1 MVDKVAGLSLDVDV
15 STVQRAVK
23 SLKEFSKAND
33 QAADSMGSL
42 INESEVAKQKA
53 KEHAEQLKRQ
63 RKEYEAVEKAI
74 DPTVSKMERLKI
86 ASQQL
91 DKLWQ
96 NGVVPD
102 ETFFRLGEMLDLQ
115 NAKLA
120 RSRAML
126 TEEGQ
131 AALQEAKAKE
141 QAAARSKAFMDSLNS
156 QVNAIG
162 KTHAELME
170 LKAAELGLSN
180 EAAPLIAKLKEQ
192 GRAMNA
198 AGISAGQYSQAM
210 RMLPAQIT
218 DVATSLASGMP
229 VWMVAIQQGGQISD
243 SFGGIGNAM
252 QLAKDGVID
261 YISSIT
267 ELKSAFAD
275 VRTLGQDAITRFGR
289 TATIFGGGIFT
300 AVAAIGYAAYSS
312 YSELSEL
319 QSAIVLSGGYAVQS
333 AAEMDTL
340 TDSITK
346 NSKAS
351 GGAVKDIAAYMAKS
365 GKYTSDQ
372 IKIIT
377 ASTADWAT
385 VTGTSADKIIAEFDK
400 IAKDPVSG
408 LAELNKTYN
417 FLEKGQ
423 LTYINNLKK
432 TEGQTA
438 AVTAATKI
446 FADVMDDRIEKLA
459 ESANPL
465 EKMWWNIKKWSSDA
479 WDSVSDRTL
488 GALNLIT
495 DVVAGTVEQVK
506 VLLNYGD
513 QYIGEFVISATKAMQ
528 GIPGMGTLGQSVIDE
543 QKKIVDAAKKQNE
556 ELLKS
561 IAERDARIR
570 KGEMGYVEAMKQ
582 SRTLEKQYSEETK
595 ETIRKEAEE
604 IEKRNRERNKQSKI
618 VRSPTEQFD
627 KELISLKAQLKVLQ
641 EHKEIGQKI
650 SAQRKA
656 LFTTEATIAVLREAS
671 SKRQLSAEEKALLAS
686 QERVVELAKQKAEIG
701 DQIVKQQQLNA
712 LTDKS
717 LKFVNEMTVATEQ
730 LNASRGLSTRE
741 MERQAELAKIT
752 TDYINAGGGEGDE
765 KLQNMIKAQNDYYAA
780 EDAKRADWLAG
791 AESAFADYGDSAMD
805 MYGNVNEIASS
816 ALNGMT
822 DMMVQFLTTGKA
834 NFADFAKNIISMI
847 IKMIAQMVIFNT
859 ISGMMGGKTW
869 SFAGGASSGASAASQ
884 ATPAP
889 AASVFRSVSSGGAAV
904 SLAAAAG
911 SVATSGFN
919 ASNSAPKVVNH
930 SGGGT
935 VIDVSG
941 MEVKVDNG
949 SDPRGISQGVEMMFK
964 KMIRESCSQGG
975 EVYNY
980 IQEKTG
986 G

>member
-42 INESEVAKQKA
+42 INEAEVAKQKA

-96 NGVVPD
+96 QGVVPD
-102 ETFFRLGEMLDLQ
+102 ETFFRLGEMLDMQ

-141 QAAARSKAFMDSLNS
+141 QAAARSKAFMDALNG

-170 LKAAELGLSN
+170 LKAAELGLSK
-180 EAAPLIAKLKEQ
+180 EAAPLIAKLKDQ

-198 AGISAGQYSQAM
+198 AGISAGEYRQAM

-218 DVATSLASGMP
+218 DVVTSLASGMP
-229 VWMVAIQQGGQISD
+229 VWMVAIQQGGQIKD
-243 SFGGIGNAM
+243 SFGGIGNTFKVLLSYINPVTVGVGVLVGSLGL
-252 QLAKDGVID
+252 LAKAGYDS
-261 YISSIT
+261 YKSIT
-267 ELKSAFAD
+267 DMQNALIE
-275 VRTLGQDAITRFGR
+275 T
-289 TATIFGGGIFT
+289 
-300 AVAAIGYAAYSS
+300 
-312 YSELSEL
+312 
-319 QSAIVLSGGYAVQS
+319 GGYAGVT
-333 AAEMDTL
+333 AEDL
-340 TDSITK
+340 DSVSKKIAQTS
-346 NSKAS
+346 NSTIGSIREIVTELAS
-351 GGAVKDIAAYMAKS
+351 S
-365 GKYTSDQ
+365 GKYTREQ
-372 IKIIT
+372 IQNIT
-377 ASTADWAT
+377 KATAEWSAATGKSASQ
-385 VTGTSADKIIAEFDK
+385 IIAEFDK
-400 IAKDPVSG
+400 IASDPVKG
-408 LAELNKTYN
+408 LEKLNEQYN

-423 LTYINNLKK
+423 LTYIDTLSRTKGE
-432 TEGQTA
+432 TE
-438 AVTAATKI
+438 AVSEATKL
-446 FADVMDDRIEKLA
+446 FADVMEKRMKSIA
-459 ESANPL
+459 ENATPL
-465 EKMWWNIKKWSSDA
+465 EKMWNDIKQWASDA
-479 WDSVSDRTL
+479 WGWVGDHTL
-488 GALNLIT
+488 GALNLII
-495 DVVAGTVEQVK
+495 DVVQGTVIQVK
-506 VLLNYGD
+506 MILAKGD
-513 QYIGEFVISATKAMQ
+513 EYISNFIASAIKATQ
-528 GIPGMGTLGQSVIDE
+528 SLPGMSDFGADVLKE
-543 QKKIVDAAKKQNE
+543 QENIVKSSRDNYDQLASELDAIN
-556 ELLKS
+556 
-561 IAERDARIR
+561 ARVE

-582 SRTLEKQYSEETK
+582 RRTLEKQYSEETK
-595 ETIRKEAEE
+595 EAIRKEAEE

-641 EHKEIGQKI
+641 EHKEIGQKL

-671 SKRQLSAEEKALLAS
+671 SKRQLSAEEKALLAN
-686 QERVVELAKQKAEIG
+686 QEKVLELAKQKAEIG

-717 LKFVNEMTVATEQ
+717 LKFVNDLTAATEQ
-730 LNASRGLSTRE
+730 LNASRGMSTRE

-752 TDYINAGGGEGDE
+752 TDYINAGGSEGDE

-791 AESAFADYGDSAMD
+791 AESAFADYGDSAID
-805 MYGNVNEIASS
+805 MYGNVYDIASS
-816 ALNGMT
+816 SLNGMS
-822 DMMVQFLTTGKA
+822 DMMTQFLTTGKA
-834 NFADFAKNIISMI
+834 NFEDFAKNIISMI

-935 VIDVSG
+935 VVDVSG
-941 MEVKVDNG
+941 MEVRVDNG

>member
-53 KEHAEQLKRQ
+53 KEHAEQLRCQ

-96 NGVVPD
+96 QGVVPD

-141 QAAARSKAFMDSLNS
+141 QAAARSKAFMDALNG

-170 LKAAELGLSN
+170 LKAAELGLSK
-180 EAAPLIAKLKEQ
+180 EAAPLIAKLKDQ

-198 AGISAGQYSQAM
+198 AGISAGEYRQAM

-218 DVATSLASGMP
+218 DVVTSLASGMP
-229 VWMVAIQQGGQISD
+229 VWMVAIQQGGQIKD
-243 SFGGIGNAM
+243 SFGGIGNTFKVLLSYINPVTAGVGVLVGSLGL
-252 QLAKDGVID
+252 LAKAGYDS
-261 YISSIT
+261 YKSIT
-267 ELKSAFAD
+267 DIQNALIE
-275 VRTLGQDAITRFGR
+275 T
-289 TATIFGGGIFT
+289 
-300 AVAAIGYAAYSS
+300 
-312 YSELSEL
+312 
-319 QSAIVLSGGYAVQS
+319 GGYAGVT
-333 AAEMDTL
+333 AEDL
-340 TDSITK
+340 DSVSKKIAQTS
-346 NSKAS
+346 NSTIGSIREIVTELAS
-351 GGAVKDIAAYMAKS
+351 S
-365 GKYTSDQ
+365 GKYTREQ
-372 IKIIT
+372 IQNIT
-377 ASTADWAT
+377 KATAEWSAST
-385 VTGTSADKIIAEFDK
+385 GKSASQIISEFDK
-400 IAKDPVSG
+400 IASDPVKG
-408 LAELNKTYN
+408 LKKLNEQYN

-423 LTYINNLKK
+423 LTYIDTLSRTKGE
-432 TEGQTA
+432 TE
-438 AVTAATKI
+438 AVSEATKL
-446 FADVMDDRIEKLA
+446 FADVMEKRMKSIA
-459 ESANPL
+459 DNATPL
-465 EKMWWNIKKWSSDA
+465 EKMWSDIKQWASDA
-479 WDSVSDRTL
+479 WGWVGDHTL
-488 GALNLIT
+488 GALNLII
-495 DVVAGTVEQVK
+495 DVVQGTVIQVK
-506 VLLNYGD
+506 MILAKGD
-513 QYIGEFVISATKAMQ
+513 EYISNFITSAIKATQ
-528 GIPGMGTLGQSVIDE
+528 SLPGMSDFGADVLKE
-543 QKKIVDAAKKQNE
+543 QENIVKSSRDNYDQLASELDAIN
-556 ELLKS
+556 
-561 IAERDARIR
+561 ARVE

-582 SRTLEKQYSEETK
+582 RRTLEKQYSEETK
-595 ETIRKEAEE
+595 EAIRKEAEE

-641 EHKEIGQKI
+641 EHKEIGQKL

-717 LKFVNEMTVATEQ
+717 LKFINEMTAATEQ

-935 VIDVSG
+935 VVDVSG
-941 MEVKVDNG
+941 MEVRVDNG

>member
-96 NGVVPD
+96 QGVVPD

-141 QAAARSKAFMDSLNS
+141 QAAARSKAFMDALNG

-170 LKAAELGLSN
+170 LKAAELGLSK
-180 EAAPLIAKLKEQ
+180 EAAPLIAKLKDQ

-198 AGISAGQYSQAM
+198 AGISAGEYRQAM

-218 DVATSLASGMP
+218 DVVTSLASGMP
-229 VWMVAIQQGGQISD
+229 VWMVAIQQGGQIKD
-243 SFGGIGNAM
+243 SFGGIGNTFKVLLSYINPVTAGVGVLVGSLGL
-252 QLAKDGVID
+252 LAKAGYDS
-261 YISSIT
+261 YKSIT
-267 ELKSAFAD
+267 DIQNALIE
-275 VRTLGQDAITRFGR
+275 T
-289 TATIFGGGIFT
+289 
-300 AVAAIGYAAYSS
+300 
-312 YSELSEL
+312 
-319 QSAIVLSGGYAVQS
+319 GGYAGVT
-333 AAEMDTL
+333 AEDL
-340 TDSITK
+340 DSVSKKIAQTS
-346 NSKAS
+346 NSTIGSIREIVTELAS
-351 GGAVKDIAAYMAKS
+351 S
-365 GKYTSDQ
+365 GKYTREQ
-372 IKIIT
+372 IQNIT
-377 ASTADWAT
+377 KATAEWSAATGKSASQ
-385 VTGTSADKIIAEFDK
+385 IIAEFDK
-400 IAKDPVSG
+400 IASDPVKG
-408 LAELNKTYN
+408 LEKLNEQYN

-423 LTYINNLKK
+423 LTYIDTLSRTKGE
-432 TEGQTA
+432 TE
-438 AVTAATKI
+438 AVSEATKL
-446 FADVMDDRIEKLA
+446 FADVMEKRMKSIA
-459 ESANPL
+459 DNATPL
-465 EKMWWNIKKWSSDA
+465 EKMWSDIKKWASDA
-479 WDSVSDRTL
+479 WGWVGDHTL
-488 GALNLIT
+488 GALNLII
-495 DVVAGTVEQVK
+495 DVVQGTVIQVK
-506 VLLNYGD
+506 MILAKGD
-513 QYIGEFVISATKAMQ
+513 EYISNFIASAIKATQ
-528 GIPGMGTLGQSVIDE
+528 SLPGMSDFGADVLKE
-543 QKKIVDAAKKQNE
+543 QENIVKSSRDNYDQLASELDAIN
-556 ELLKS
+556 
-561 IAERDARIR
+561 ARVE

-582 SRTLEKQYSEETK
+582 RRTLEKQYSEETK
-595 ETIRKEAEE
+595 EAIRKEAEE

-641 EHKEIGQKI
+641 EHKEIGQKL

-671 SKRQLSAEEKALLAS
+671 SKRQLSTEEKALLAN
-686 QERVVELAKQKAEIG
+686 QEKVLELAKQKAEIG
-701 DQIVKQQQLNA
+701 DQIVRQQQLNA

-717 LKFVNEMTVATEQ
+717 LKFVNEMTAATEQ

-752 TDYINAGGGEGDE
+752 TDYINSGGGEGDE

-805 MYGNVNEIASS
+805 MYGNVHEIASS

-935 VIDVSG
+935 VVDVSG

-975 EVYNY
+975 EIYNY

>member
-53 KEHAEQLKRQ
+53 KEHAEQLRRQ

-96 NGVVPD
+96 QGVVPD

-141 QAAARSKAFMDSLNS
+141 QAAAQSKAFMDALNG

-180 EAAPLIAKLKEQ
+180 EAAPLIAKLKDQ

-198 AGISAGQYSQAM
+198 AGISAGQYKQAM

-218 DVATSLASGMP
+218 DVVTSLASGMP
-229 VWMVAIQQGGQISD
+229 VWMVAIQQGGQIKD
-243 SFGGIGNAM
+243 SFGGIGNTFKVLLSYINPVTAGIGVLVGSLGI
-252 QLAKDGVID
+252 LAKSGYDS
-261 YISSIT
+261 YKSIT
-267 ELKSAFAD
+267 DMQNALIE
-275 VRTLGQDAITRFGR
+275 T
-289 TATIFGGGIFT
+289 
-300 AVAAIGYAAYSS
+300 
-312 YSELSEL
+312 
-319 QSAIVLSGGYAVQS
+319 GGYAGVT
-333 AAEMDTL
+333 AEDLDSVAQKVAQTSNSTVGSIREIVTEL
-340 TDSITK
+340 ASTGKYTREQIQSITK
-346 NSKAS
+346 ATAEWSAATGKSAS
-351 GGAVKDIAAYMAKS
+351 
-365 GKYTSDQ
+365 
-372 IKIIT
+372 
-377 ASTADWAT
+377 
-385 VTGTSADKIIAEFDK
+385 KIIAEFDK
-400 IAKDPVSG
+400 IASDPVKG
-408 LAELNKTYN
+408 LEKLNEQYN

-423 LTYINNLKK
+423 LTYIDTLSRTKGE
-432 TEGQTA
+432 TE
-438 AVTAATKI
+438 AVSEATKL
-446 FADVMDDRIEKLA
+446 FADVMEERMKSIADNA
-459 ESANPL
+459 TPL
-465 EKMWWNIKKWSSDA
+465 EKMWNDIKQWASDA
-479 WDSVSDRTL
+479 WGWVGDHTL
-488 GALNLIT
+488 GALNLII
-495 DVVAGTVEQVK
+495 DVVQGTVIQVK
-506 VLLNYGD
+506 MILAKGD
-513 QYIGEFVISATKAMQ
+513 EYISNFIASAIKATQ
-528 GIPGMGTLGQSVIDE
+528 SLPGMSDFGADVLKE
-543 QKKIVDAAKKQNE
+543 QEKIVKSSRDNYDQLASELDAIN
-556 ELLKS
+556 
-561 IAERDARIR
+561 ARVE

-582 SRTLEKQYSEETK
+582 RRTLEKQYSEETK
-595 ETIRKEAEE
+595 EAIRKEAEE

-641 EHKEIGQKI
+641 EHKEIGQKL

-686 QERVVELAKQKAEIG
+686 QEKVVELAKQKAEIG

-717 LKFVNEMTVATEQ
+717 LKFVNEMTAATEQ
-730 LNASRGLSTRE
+730 LNASRGLSTRD

-752 TDYINAGGGEGDE
+752 TDYINSGGSEGDE

-780 EDAKRADWLAG
+780 EDSKRADWLAG
-791 AESAFADYGDSAMD
+791 AESAFADYGDAAMD

-816 ALNGMT
+816 ALNGMS

-834 NFADFAKNIISMI
+834 NFEDFAKNIIGMI

-869 SFAGGASSGASAASQ
+869 SFAGVASSGASAASQ
-884 ATPAP
+884 ATPTP
-889 AASVFRSVSSGGAAV
+889 AASVFRSASSGGAAV

-919 ASNSAPKVVNH
+919 ASNSAPKAINH

-935 VIDVSG
+935 VVDVSG
-941 MEVKVDNG
+941 MEVRVDNG

>member
-63 RKEYEAVEKAI
+63 RKEYESVEKAI

-96 NGVVPD
+96 QGVVPD

-141 QAAARSKAFMDSLNS
+141 QAASRSKAFMDALNG

-170 LKAAELGLSN
+170 LKAAELGLSK
-180 EAAPLIAKLKEQ
+180 EAAPLIAKLKDQ

-198 AGISAGQYSQAM
+198 AGISAGEYRQAM

-218 DVATSLASGMP
+218 DVVTSLASGMP
-229 VWMVAIQQGGQISD
+229 VWMVAIQQGGQIKD
-243 SFGGIGNAM
+243 SFGGIGNTFKVLLSYINPVTAGVGVLVGSLGL
-252 QLAKDGVID
+252 LAKAGYDS
-261 YISSIT
+261 YKSIT
-267 ELKSAFAD
+267 DIQNALIE
-275 VRTLGQDAITRFGR
+275 T
-289 TATIFGGGIFT
+289 
-300 AVAAIGYAAYSS
+300 
-312 YSELSEL
+312 
-319 QSAIVLSGGYAVQS
+319 GGYAGVT
-333 AAEMDTL
+333 AEEL
-340 TDSITK
+340 DSLSKKIEQTS
-346 NSKAS
+346 NSTIGSIREIVTELAS
-351 GGAVKDIAAYMAKS
+351 S
-365 GKYTSDQ
+365 GKYTREQ
-372 IKIIT
+372 IQNIT
-377 ASTADWAT
+377 KATAEWSAST
-385 VTGTSADKIIAEFDK
+385 GKSASQIISEFDK
-400 IAKDPVSG
+400 IASDPVKG
-408 LAELNKTYN
+408 LEKLNEQYN

-423 LTYINNLKK
+423 LTYIDTLSRTKGE
-432 TEGQTA
+432 TE
-438 AVTAATKI
+438 AVSEATKL
-446 FADVMDDRIEKLA
+446 FADVMEKRMKSIA
-459 ESANPL
+459 DNATPL
-465 EKMWWNIKKWSSDA
+465 EKMWSDIKQWASDA
-479 WDSVSDRTL
+479 WGWVGDHTL
-488 GALNLIT
+488 GALNLII
-495 DVVAGTVEQVK
+495 DVVQGTVIQVK
-506 VLLNYGD
+506 MILAKGD
-513 QYIGEFVISATKAMQ
+513 EYISNFIASAIKATQ
-528 GIPGMGTLGQSVIDE
+528 SLPGMSDFGADVLKE
-543 QKKIVDAAKKQNE
+543 QENIVKSSRDNYDQLASELDAIN
-556 ELLKS
+556 
-561 IAERDARIR
+561 ARVE

-582 SRTLEKQYSEETK
+582 RRTLEKQYSEETK
-595 ETIRKEAEE
+595 EAIRKEAEE
-604 IEKRNRERNKQSKI
+604 IEKRNRERNKKSKI

-641 EHKEIGQKI
+641 EHKEIGQKL
-650 SAQRKA
+650 SAQREA

-671 SKRQLSAEEKALLAS
+671 SKRQLSAEEKALLAN
-686 QERVVELAKQKAEIG
+686 QEKVLELAKQKAEIG

-717 LKFVNEMTVATEQ
+717 LKFVNDLTAATEQ
-730 LNASRGLSTRE
+730 LNASRGMSTRE

-765 KLQNMIKAQNDYYAA
+765 KLQNMIKAQNDYYAT

-805 MYGNVNEIASS
+805 MYGNVYDIASS
-816 ALNGMT
+816 SLNGMS
-822 DMMVQFLTTGKA
+822 DMMTQFLTTGKA
-834 NFADFAKNIISMI
+834 NFEDFAKNIIGMI

-884 ATPAP
+884 ATPTP
-889 AASVFRSVSSGGAAV
+889 AASVFSSVSSGGAAV

-935 VIDVSG
+935 VVDVSG
-941 MEVKVDNG
+941 MEVRVDNG

>member
-96 NGVVPD
+96 QGVVPD

-141 QAAARSKAFMDSLNS
+141 QAAARSKAFMDALNG

-170 LKAAELGLSN
+170 LKAAELGLSK
-180 EAAPLIAKLKEQ
+180 EAASLIAKLKDQ

-198 AGISAGQYSQAM
+198 AGISAGEYRQAM

-218 DVATSLASGMP
+218 DVVTSLASGMP
-229 VWMVAIQQGGQISD
+229 VWMVAIQQGGQIKD
-243 SFGGIGNAM
+243 SFGGIGNTFKVLLSYINPVTVGVGVLVGSLGL
-252 QLAKDGVID
+252 LAKAGYDS
-261 YISSIT
+261 YKSIT
-267 ELKSAFAD
+267 DMQNALIE
-275 VRTLGQDAITRFGR
+275 T
-289 TATIFGGGIFT
+289 
-300 AVAAIGYAAYSS
+300 
-312 YSELSEL
+312 
-319 QSAIVLSGGYAVQS
+319 GGYAGVT
-333 AAEMDTL
+333 AEDL
-340 TDSITK
+340 DSVSKKIAQTS
-346 NSKAS
+346 NSTIRSIREIVTELAS
-351 GGAVKDIAAYMAKS
+351 S
-365 GKYTSDQ
+365 GKYTREQ
-372 IKIIT
+372 IQNIT
-377 ASTADWAT
+377 KATAEWSAST
-385 VTGTSADKIIAEFDK
+385 GKSASQIISEFDK
-400 IAKDPVSG
+400 IASDPVKG
-408 LAELNKTYN
+408 LKKLNEQYN

-423 LTYINNLKK
+423 LTYIDTLSRTKGE
-432 TEGQTA
+432 TE
-438 AVTAATKI
+438 AVSEATKL
-446 FADVMDDRIEKLA
+446 FADVMEKRMKSIA
-459 ESANPL
+459 DNATPL
-465 EKMWWNIKKWSSDA
+465 EKMWNDIKQWASDA
-479 WDSVSDRTL
+479 WGWVGDHTL
-488 GALNLIT
+488 GALNLII
-495 DVVAGTVEQVK
+495 DVIQGTVIQVK
-506 VLLNYGD
+506 MILAKGD
-513 QYIGEFVISATKAMQ
+513 EYISNFIASAIKATQ
-528 GIPGMGTLGQSVIDE
+528 SLPGMSDFGADVLKE
-543 QKKIVDAAKKQNE
+543 QENIVKSSRDNYDQLASELDAIN
-556 ELLKS
+556 
-561 IAERDARIR
+561 ARVE
-570 KGEMGYVEAMKQ
+570 KGEMGYIEAMRQ
-582 SRTLEKQYSEETK
+582 RRTLEKQYSEETK
-595 ETIRKEAEE
+595 EAIRKEAEE

-627 KELISLKAQLKVLQ
+627 KELISLKAKLKVLQ
-641 EHKEIGQKI
+641 EHKEIGQKL

-686 QERVVELAKQKAEIG
+686 QERVIELAKQKAEIG
-701 DQIVKQQQLNA
+701 DQIVKQQQLND

-717 LKFVNEMTVATEQ
+717 LKFVNEMTAATEQ
-730 LNASRGLSTRE
+730 LNASRGLSARE

-752 TDYINAGGGEGDE
+752 TDYINSGGSEGDE

-780 EDAKRADWLAG
+780 EYAKRADWLAG
-791 AESAFADYGDSAMD
+791 AESAFADYGDAAMD

-816 ALNGMT
+816 ALNGMS

-834 NFADFAKNIISMI
+834 NFEDFAKNIIGMI

-869 SFAGGASSGASAASQ
+869 SFAGVASSGASAASQ
-884 ATPAP
+884 ATPTP
-889 AASVFRSVSSGGAAV
+889 AASVFRSASSGGAAV

-935 VIDVSG
+935 VVDVSG
-941 MEVKVDNG
+941 MEVRVDNG

>member
-33 QAADSMGSL
+33 HAADSMGSL
-42 INESEVAKQKA
+42 INEAEVAKQKA

-96 NGVVPD
+96 QGVVPD

-141 QAAARSKAFMDSLNS
+141 QAAARSKAFMDALNG

-170 LKAAELGLSN
+170 LKAAELGLSK
-180 EAAPLIAKLKEQ
+180 EAAPLIAKLKDQ

-198 AGISAGQYSQAM
+198 AGISAGEYRQAM

-218 DVATSLASGMP
+218 DVVTSLASGMP
-229 VWMVAIQQGGQISD
+229 VWMVAIQQGGQIKD
-243 SFGGIGNAM
+243 SFGGIGNTFKVLLSYINPVTAGVGVLVGSLGL
-252 QLAKDGVID
+252 LAKAGYDS
-261 YISSIT
+261 YKSIT
-267 ELKSAFAD
+267 DIQNALIE
-275 VRTLGQDAITRFGR
+275 T
-289 TATIFGGGIFT
+289 
-300 AVAAIGYAAYSS
+300 
-312 YSELSEL
+312 
-319 QSAIVLSGGYAVQS
+319 GGYAGVT
-333 AAEMDTL
+333 AEDL
-340 TDSITK
+340 DSVSKKIAQTS
-346 NSKAS
+346 NSTIGSIREIVTELAS
-351 GGAVKDIAAYMAKS
+351 S
-365 GKYTSDQ
+365 GKYTREQ
-372 IKIIT
+372 IQNIT
-377 ASTADWAT
+377 KATAEWSAST
-385 VTGTSADKIIAEFDK
+385 GKSASQIISEFDK
-400 IAKDPVSG
+400 IASDPVKG
-408 LAELNKTYN
+408 LKKLNEQYN

-423 LTYINNLKK
+423 LTYIDTLSRTKGE
-432 TEGQTA
+432 TE
-438 AVTAATKI
+438 AVSEATKL
-446 FADVMDDRIEKLA
+446 FADVMEKRMKSIA
-459 ESANPL
+459 DNATPL
-465 EKMWWNIKKWSSDA
+465 EKMWGDIKQWASDA
-479 WDSVSDRTL
+479 WGWVGDHTL
-488 GALNLIT
+488 GALNLII
-495 DVVAGTVEQVK
+495 DVVQGTVIQVK
-506 VLLNYGD
+506 MILAKGD
-513 QYIGEFVISATKAMQ
+513 EYISNFIASAIKATQ
-528 GIPGMGTLGQSVIDE
+528 SLPGMSDFGADVLKE
-543 QKKIVDAAKKQNE
+543 QENIVKSSRDNYDQLASELDAIN
-556 ELLKS
+556 
-561 IAERDARIR
+561 ARVE

-582 SRTLEKQYSEETK
+582 RRTLEKQYSEETK
-595 ETIRKEAEE
+595 EAIRKEAEE

-641 EHKEIGQKI
+641 EHKEIGQKL

-717 LKFVNEMTVATEQ
+717 LKFVNEMTAATEQ

-889 AASVFRSVSSGGAAV
+889 AASVFRSASSGWAAV

>member
-96 NGVVPD
+96 QGVVPD

-141 QAAARSKAFMDSLNS
+141 QAAARSKAFMDALNG

-170 LKAAELGLSN
+170 LKAAELGLSK
-180 EAAPLIAKLKEQ
+180 EAASLIAKLKDQ
-192 GRAMNA
+192 GRSMNA
-198 AGISAGQYSQAM
+198 AGISAGEYRQAM

-218 DVATSLASGMP
+218 DVVTSLASGMP
-229 VWMVAIQQGGQISD
+229 VWMVAIQQGGQIKD
-243 SFGGIGNAM
+243 SFGGIGNTFKVLLSYINPVTVGVGVLVGSLGL
-252 QLAKDGVID
+252 LAKAGYDS
-261 YISSIT
+261 YKSIT
-267 ELKSAFAD
+267 DMQNALIE
-275 VRTLGQDAITRFGR
+275 T
-289 TATIFGGGIFT
+289 
-300 AVAAIGYAAYSS
+300 
-312 YSELSEL
+312 
-319 QSAIVLSGGYAVQS
+319 GGYAGVT
-333 AAEMDTL
+333 AEDL
-340 TDSITK
+340 DSVSKKIAQTS
-346 NSKAS
+346 NSTIRSIREIVTELAS
-351 GGAVKDIAAYMAKS
+351 S
-365 GKYTSDQ
+365 GKYTREQ
-372 IKIIT
+372 IQNIT
-377 ASTADWAT
+377 KATAEWSAST
-385 VTGTSADKIIAEFDK
+385 GKSASQIISEFDK
-400 IAKDPVSG
+400 IASDPVKG
-408 LAELNKTYN
+408 LKKLNEQYN

-423 LTYINNLKK
+423 LTYIDTLSLTKGE
-432 TEGQTA
+432 TE
-438 AVTAATKI
+438 AVSEATKL
-446 FADVMDDRIEKLA
+446 FADVMEKRMKSIA
-459 ESANPL
+459 DNATPL
-465 EKMWWNIKKWSSDA
+465 EKMWNDIKQWASDA
-479 WDSVSDRTL
+479 WGWVGDHTL
-488 GALNLIT
+488 GALNLII
-495 DVVAGTVEQVK
+495 DVIQGTVIQVK
-506 VLLNYGD
+506 MILAKGD
-513 QYIGEFVISATKAMQ
+513 EYISNFIASAIKATQ
-528 GIPGMGTLGQSVIDE
+528 SLPGMSDFGADVLKE
-543 QKKIVDAAKKQNE
+543 QENIVKSSRDNYDQLASELDAIN
-556 ELLKS
+556 
-561 IAERDARIR
+561 ARVG
-570 KGEMGYVEAMKQ
+570 KGEMGYIEAMRQ
-582 SRTLEKQYSEETK
+582 RRTLEKQYSEETK
-595 ETIRKEAEE
+595 EAIRKEAEE

-641 EHKEIGQKI
+641 EHKEIGQKL

-686 QERVVELAKQKAEIG
+686 QERVIELAKQKAEIG
-701 DQIVKQQQLNA
+701 DQIVKQQQLND

-717 LKFVNEMTVATEQ
+717 LKFVNEMTAATEQ
-730 LNASRGLSTRE
+730 LNASRGLSARE

-752 TDYINAGGGEGDE
+752 TDYINSGGSEGDE

-780 EDAKRADWLAG
+780 EDAKRADWLAS
-791 AESAFADYGDSAMD
+791 AESAFADYGDAAMD

-816 ALNGMT
+816 ALNGMS

-834 NFADFAKNIISMI
+834 NFEDFAKNIIGMI

-869 SFAGGASSGASAASQ
+869 SFAGVASSGASAASQ
-884 ATPAP
+884 ATPTP
-889 AASVFRSVSSGGAAV
+889 AASVFRSASSGGAAV

-935 VIDVSG
+935 VVDVSG
-941 MEVKVDNG
+941 MEVRVDNG

>member
-96 NGVVPD
+96 QGVVPD

-141 QAAARSKAFMDSLNS
+141 QAAARSKAFMDALNG

-170 LKAAELGLSN
+170 LKAAELGLSK
-180 EAAPLIAKLKEQ
+180 EAAPLIAKLKDQ

-198 AGISAGQYSQAM
+198 AGISAGEYRQAM

-218 DVATSLASGMP
+218 DVVTSLASGMP
-229 VWMVAIQQGGQISD
+229 VWMVAIQQGGQIKD
-243 SFGGIGNAM
+243 SFGGIGNTFKVLLSYINPVTAGVGVLVGSLGL
-252 QLAKDGVID
+252 LAKAGYDS
-261 YISSIT
+261 YKSIT
-267 ELKSAFAD
+267 DIQNALIE
-275 VRTLGQDAITRFGR
+275 T
-289 TATIFGGGIFT
+289 
-300 AVAAIGYAAYSS
+300 
-312 YSELSEL
+312 
-319 QSAIVLSGGYAVQS
+319 GGYAGVT
-333 AAEMDTL
+333 AEEL
-340 TDSITK
+340 DSVSKKIAQTS
-346 NSKAS
+346 NSTIGSIREIVTELAS
-351 GGAVKDIAAYMAKS
+351 S
-365 GKYTSDQ
+365 GKYTREQ
-372 IKIIT
+372 IQNIT
-377 ASTADWAT
+377 KATAEWSAST
-385 VTGTSADKIIAEFDK
+385 GKSASQIISEFDK
-400 IAKDPVSG
+400 IASDPVKG
-408 LAELNKTYN
+408 LKKLNEQYN

-423 LTYINNLKK
+423 LTYIDTLSRTKGE
-432 TEGQTA
+432 TE
-438 AVTAATKI
+438 AVSEATKL
-446 FADVMDDRIEKLA
+446 FADVMEKRMKSIA
-459 ESANPL
+459 DNATPL
-465 EKMWWNIKKWSSDA
+465 EKMWSDIKQWASDA
-479 WDSVSDRTL
+479 WGWVGDHTL
-488 GALNLIT
+488 GALNLII
-495 DVVAGTVEQVK
+495 DVVQGTVIQVK
-506 VLLNYGD
+506 MILAKGD
-513 QYIGEFVISATKAMQ
+513 EYISNFIASAIKATQ
-528 GIPGMGTLGQSVIDE
+528 SLPGMSDFGADVLKE
-543 QKKIVDAAKKQNE
+543 QENIVKSSRDNYDQLASELDAIN
-556 ELLKS
+556 
-561 IAERDARIR
+561 ARVE
-570 KGEMGYVEAMKQ
+570 KGEMGYIEAMRQ
-582 SRTLEKQYSEETK
+582 RRTLEKQYSEETK
-595 ETIRKEAEE
+595 EAIRKEAEE

-641 EHKEIGQKI
+641 EHKEIGQKL

-686 QERVVELAKQKAEIG
+686 QERVIELAKQKAEIG
-701 DQIVKQQQLNA
+701 DQIVKQQQLND

-717 LKFVNEMTVATEQ
+717 LKFVNEMTAATEQ

-752 TDYINAGGGEGDE
+752 TDYINSGGSEGDE

-791 AESAFADYGDSAMD
+791 AESAFADYGDAAMD

-816 ALNGMT
+816 ALNGMS

-834 NFADFAKNIISMI
+834 NFEDFAKNIIGMI

-884 ATPAP
+884 ATPTP
-889 AASVFRSVSSGGAAV
+889 AASVFRSASSGVAAV

-935 VIDVSG
+935 VVDVSG
-941 MEVKVDNG
+941 MEVRVDNG

>member
-53 KEHAEQLKRQ
+53 KEHAEQLRRQ

-96 NGVVPD
+96 QGVVPD

-141 QAAARSKAFMDSLNS
+141 QAAARSKAFMDALNG

-170 LKAAELGLSN
+170 LKAAELGLSK
-180 EAAPLIAKLKEQ
+180 EAAPLIAKLKDQ

-198 AGISAGQYSQAM
+198 AGISAGEYRQAM

-218 DVATSLASGMP
+218 DVVTSLASGMP
-229 VWMVAIQQGGQISD
+229 VWMVAIQQGGQIKD
-243 SFGGIGNAM
+243 SFGGIGNTFKVLLSYINPVTAGIGVLVGSLGL
-252 QLAKDGVID
+252 LAKAGYDS
-261 YISSIT
+261 YKSIT
-267 ELKSAFAD
+267 DIQNALIE
-275 VRTLGQDAITRFGR
+275 T
-289 TATIFGGGIFT
+289 
-300 AVAAIGYAAYSS
+300 
-312 YSELSEL
+312 
-319 QSAIVLSGGYAVQS
+319 GGYAGVT
-333 AAEMDTL
+333 AEDL
-340 TDSITK
+340 DSVSKKIAQTS
-346 NSKAS
+346 NSTIGSIREIVTELAS
-351 GGAVKDIAAYMAKS
+351 S
-365 GKYTSDQ
+365 GKYTREQ
-372 IKIIT
+372 IQNIT
-377 ASTADWAT
+377 KATAEWSAST
-385 VTGTSADKIIAEFDK
+385 GKSASQIISEFDK
-400 IAKDPVSG
+400 IASDPVKG
-408 LAELNKTYN
+408 LKKLNEQYN

-423 LTYINNLKK
+423 LTYIDTLSRTKGE
-432 TEGQTA
+432 TE
-438 AVTAATKI
+438 AVSEATKL
-446 FADVMDDRIEKLA
+446 FADVMEKRMKSIA
-459 ESANPL
+459 DNATPL
-465 EKMWWNIKKWSSDA
+465 EKMWNDIKQWASDA
-479 WDSVSDRTL
+479 WGWVGDHTL
-488 GALNLIT
+488 GALNLII
-495 DVVAGTVEQVK
+495 DVVQGTVIQVK
-506 VLLNYGD
+506 MILAKGD
-513 QYIGEFVISATKAMQ
+513 EYISNFIASAIKATQ
-528 GIPGMGTLGQSVIDE
+528 SLPGMSDFGADVLKE
-543 QKKIVDAAKKQNE
+543 QENIVKSSRDNYDQLSSELDAIN
-556 ELLKS
+556 
-561 IAERDARIR
+561 ARVE
-570 KGEMGYVEAMKQ
+570 KGEMGYIEAMRQ
-582 SRTLEKQYSEETK
+582 RRTLEKQYSEETK
-595 ETIRKEAEE
+595 EAIRKEAEE

-641 EHKEIGQKI
+641 EHKEIGQKL

-686 QERVVELAKQKAEIG
+686 QERVIELAKQKAEIG
-701 DQIVKQQQLNA
+701 DQIVKQQQLND

-717 LKFVNEMTVATEQ
+717 LKFVNEMTAATEQ

-752 TDYINAGGGEGDE
+752 TDYINSGGSEGDE

-791 AESAFADYGDSAMD
+791 AESAFADYGDAAMD
-805 MYGNVNEIASS
+805 MYGNVNDIASS
-816 ALNGMT
+816 ALNGMS

-834 NFADFAKNIISMI
+834 NFEDFAKNIIGMI

-884 ATPAP
+884 ATPTP
-889 AASVFRSVSSGGAAV
+889 AASVFRSASSGGAAV

-919 ASNSAPKVVNH
+919 ASNSAPKAINH

-935 VIDVSG
+935 VVDVSG
-941 MEVKVDNG
+941 MEVRVDNG

>member
-53 KEHAEQLKRQ
+53 KEHAEQLRRQ

-96 NGVVPD
+96 QGVVPD

-141 QAAARSKAFMDSLNS
+141 QAAARSKAFMDALNG

-170 LKAAELGLSN
+170 LKAAELGLSK
-180 EAAPLIAKLKEQ
+180 EAAPLIAKLKDQ

-198 AGISAGQYSQAM
+198 AGISAGEYRQAM

-218 DVATSLASGMP
+218 DVVTSLASGMP
-229 VWMVAIQQGGQISD
+229 VWMVAIQQGGQIKD
-243 SFGGIGNAM
+243 SFGGIGNTFKVLLSYINPVTAGVGVLVGSLGL
-252 QLAKDGVID
+252 LAKAGYDS
-261 YISSIT
+261 YKSIT
-267 ELKSAFAD
+267 DIQNALIE
-275 VRTLGQDAITRFGR
+275 T
-289 TATIFGGGIFT
+289 
-300 AVAAIGYAAYSS
+300 
-312 YSELSEL
+312 
-319 QSAIVLSGGYAVQS
+319 GGYAGVT
-333 AAEMDTL
+333 AEDL
-340 TDSITK
+340 DSVSKKIAQTS
-346 NSKAS
+346 NSTIGSIREIVTELAS
-351 GGAVKDIAAYMAKS
+351 S
-365 GKYTSDQ
+365 GKYTREQ
-372 IKIIT
+372 IQNIT
-377 ASTADWAT
+377 KATAEWSAATGKSASQ
-385 VTGTSADKIIAEFDK
+385 IIAEFDK
-400 IAKDPVSG
+400 IASDPVKG
-408 LAELNKTYN
+408 LEKLNEQYN

-423 LTYINNLKK
+423 LTYIDTLSRTKGE
-432 TEGQTA
+432 TE
-438 AVTAATKI
+438 AVSEATKL
-446 FADVMDDRIEKLA
+446 FADVMEKRMKSIA
-459 ESANPL
+459 DNATPL
-465 EKMWWNIKKWSSDA
+465 EKMWSDIKQWASDA
-479 WDSVSDRTL
+479 WGWVGDHTL
-488 GALNLIT
+488 GALNLII
-495 DVVAGTVEQVK
+495 DVVQGTVIQVK
-506 VLLNYGD
+506 MILAKGD
-513 QYIGEFVISATKAMQ
+513 EYISNFIASAIKATQ
-528 GIPGMGTLGQSVIDE
+528 SLPGMSDFGADVLKE
-543 QKKIVDAAKKQNE
+543 QENIVKSSRDNYDQLASELDAINSRVE
-556 ELLKS
+556 
-561 IAERDARIR
+561 

-582 SRTLEKQYSEETK
+582 RRTLEKQYSEETK
-595 ETIRKEAEE
+595 EAIRKEAEE
-604 IEKRNRERNKQSKI
+604 IEKRNRERNKQLKI

-641 EHKEIGQKI
+641 EHKEIGQKL

-717 LKFVNEMTVATEQ
+717 LKFVNEMTAATEQ

-919 ASNSAPKVVNH
+919 ASNAAPKVVNH

>member
-96 NGVVPD
+96 QGVVPD

-141 QAAARSKAFMDSLNS
+141 QAAARSKAFMDALNG

-170 LKAAELGLSN
+170 LKAAELGLSK
-180 EAAPLIAKLKEQ
+180 EAAPLIAKLKDQ

-198 AGISAGQYSQAM
+198 AGISAGEYRQAM

-218 DVATSLASGMP
+218 DVVTSLASGMP
-229 VWMVAIQQGGQISD
+229 VWMVAIQQGGQIKD
-243 SFGGIGNAM
+243 SFGGIGNTFKVLLSYINPVTAGVGVLVGSLGL
-252 QLAKDGVID
+252 LAKAGYDS
-261 YISSIT
+261 YKSIT
-267 ELKSAFAD
+267 DIQNALIE
-275 VRTLGQDAITRFGR
+275 T
-289 TATIFGGGIFT
+289 
-300 AVAAIGYAAYSS
+300 
-312 YSELSEL
+312 
-319 QSAIVLSGGYAVQS
+319 GGYAGVT
-333 AAEMDTL
+333 AEDL
-340 TDSITK
+340 DSVSKKIAQTS
-346 NSKAS
+346 NSTIGSIREIVTELAS
-351 GGAVKDIAAYMAKS
+351 S
-365 GKYTSDQ
+365 GKYTREQ
-372 IKIIT
+372 IQNIT
-377 ASTADWAT
+377 KATAEWSAATGKSASQ
-385 VTGTSADKIIAEFDK
+385 IIAEFDK
-400 IAKDPVSG
+400 IASDPVKG
-408 LAELNKTYN
+408 LEKLNEQYN

-423 LTYINNLKK
+423 LTYIDTLSRTKGE
-432 TEGQTA
+432 TE
-438 AVTAATKI
+438 AVSEATKL
-446 FADVMDDRIEKLA
+446 FADVMEKRMKSIA
-459 ESANPL
+459 DNATPL
-465 EKMWWNIKKWSSDA
+465 EKMWSDIKQWASDA
-479 WDSVSDRTL
+479 WGWVGDHTL
-488 GALNLIT
+488 GALNLII
-495 DVVAGTVEQVK
+495 DVVQGTVIQVK
-506 VLLNYGD
+506 MILAKGD
-513 QYIGEFVISATKAMQ
+513 EYISNFIASAIKATQ
-528 GIPGMGTLGQSVIDE
+528 SLPGMSDFGADVLKE
-543 QKKIVDAAKKQNE
+543 QENIVKSSRDNYDQLASELDAIN
-556 ELLKS
+556 
-561 IAERDARIR
+561 ARVE
-570 KGEMGYVEAMKQ
+570 KGEMGYIEAMKQ
-582 SRTLEKQYSEETK
+582 RRTLERQYSEETK
-595 ETIRKEAEE
+595 EAIRKEAEE

-641 EHKEIGQKI
+641 EHKEIGQKL

-686 QERVVELAKQKAEIG
+686 QEKVVELAKQKAEIG

-717 LKFVNEMTVATEQ
+717 LKFVNEMTAATEQ

-791 AESAFADYGDSAMD
+791 AESAFADYVDSAMD

-935 VIDVSG
+935 VVDVSG
-941 MEVKVDNG
+941 MEVRVDNG

-980 IQEKTG
+980 IQEKIG

>member
-96 NGVVPD
+96 QGVVPD

-141 QAAARSKAFMDSLNS
+141 QAAARSKAFMDALNG

-170 LKAAELGLSN
+170 LKAAELGLSK
-180 EAAPLIAKLKEQ
+180 EAASLIAKLKDQ

-198 AGISAGQYSQAM
+198 AGISAGEYRQAM

-218 DVATSLASGMP
+218 DVVTSLASGMP
-229 VWMVAIQQGGQISD
+229 VWMVAIQQGGQIKD
-243 SFGGIGNAM
+243 SFGGIGNTFKVLLSYINPVTVGVGVLVGSLGL
-252 QLAKDGVID
+252 LAKAGYDS
-261 YISSIT
+261 YKSIT
-267 ELKSAFAD
+267 DMQNALIE
-275 VRTLGQDAITRFGR
+275 T
-289 TATIFGGGIFT
+289 
-300 AVAAIGYAAYSS
+300 
-312 YSELSEL
+312 
-319 QSAIVLSGGYAVQS
+319 GGYAGVT
-333 AAEMDTL
+333 AEDL
-340 TDSITK
+340 DSVSKKIAQTS
-346 NSKAS
+346 NSTIRSIREIVTELAS
-351 GGAVKDIAAYMAKS
+351 S
-365 GKYTSDQ
+365 GKYTREQ
-372 IKIIT
+372 IQNIT
-377 ASTADWAT
+377 KATAEWSAST
-385 VTGTSADKIIAEFDK
+385 GKSASQIISEFDK
-400 IAKDPVSG
+400 IASDPVKG
-408 LAELNKTYN
+408 LKKLNEQYN

-423 LTYINNLKK
+423 LTYIDTLSRTKGE
-432 TEGQTA
+432 TE
-438 AVTAATKI
+438 AVSEATKL
-446 FADVMDDRIEKLA
+446 FSDVMEKRMKSIA
-459 ESANPL
+459 DNATPL
-465 EKMWWNIKKWSSDA
+465 EKMWNDIKLWASDA
-479 WDSVSDRTL
+479 WGWVGDHTL
-488 GALNLIT
+488 GALNLII
-495 DVVAGTVEQVK
+495 DVIQGTVIQVK
-506 VLLNYGD
+506 MILAKGD
-513 QYIGEFVISATKAMQ
+513 EYISNFIASAIKATQ
-528 GIPGMGTLGQSVIDE
+528 SLPGMRDFGADVLKE
-543 QKKIVDAAKKQNE
+543 QENIVKSSRDNYDQLASELDAIN
-556 ELLKS
+556 
-561 IAERDARIR
+561 ARVE
-570 KGEMGYVEAMKQ
+570 KGEMGYIEAMRQ
-582 SRTLEKQYSEETK
+582 RRTLEKQYSEETK
-595 ETIRKEAEE
+595 EAIRKEAEE

-641 EHKEIGQKI
+641 EHKEIGQKL

-686 QERVVELAKQKAEIG
+686 QERVIELAKQKAEIG
-701 DQIVKQQQLNA
+701 DQIVKQQQLND

-717 LKFVNEMTVATEQ
+717 LKFVNEMTAATEQ
-730 LNASRGLSTRE
+730 LNASRGLSARE

-752 TDYINAGGGEGDE
+752 TDYINSGGSEGDE

-791 AESAFADYGDSAMD
+791 AESAFADYGDAAMD

-816 ALNGMT
+816 ALNGMS

-834 NFADFAKNIISMI
+834 NFEDFAKNIIGMI

-869 SFAGGASSGASAASQ
+869 SFAGVASSGASAASQ
-884 ATPAP
+884 ATPTP
-889 AASVFRSVSSGGAAV
+889 AASVFRSASSGGAAV

-935 VIDVSG
+935 VVDVSG
-941 MEVKVDNG
+941 MEVRVDNG

>member
-53 KEHAEQLKRQ
+53 KEHTEQLKRQ

-74 DPTVSKMERLKI
+74 DPTVAKMERLKV

-96 NGVVPD
+96 QGVVPD

-141 QAAARSKAFMDSLNS
+141 QAAARSKAFMDALNG

-170 LKAAELGLSN
+170 LKAAELGLSK
-180 EAAPLIAKLKEQ
+180 EAAPLIAKLKDQ
-192 GRAMNA
+192 GRAMNV
-198 AGISAGQYSQAM
+198 AGISAGEYRQAI

-218 DVATSLASGMP
+218 DVVTSLASGMP
-229 VWMVAIQQGGQISD
+229 VWMVAIQQGGQIKD
-243 SFGGIGNAM
+243 SFGGIGNTFKVLLSYINPVTAGVGVLVGSLGL
-252 QLAKDGVID
+252 LAKAGYDS
-261 YISSIT
+261 YKSIT
-267 ELKSAFAD
+267 DIQNALIE
-275 VRTLGQDAITRFGR
+275 T
-289 TATIFGGGIFT
+289 
-300 AVAAIGYAAYSS
+300 
-312 YSELSEL
+312 
-319 QSAIVLSGGYAVQS
+319 GGYAGVT
-333 AAEMDTL
+333 AEDL
-340 TDSITK
+340 DSVSKKIAQTS
-346 NSKAS
+346 NSTIGSIREIVTELAS
-351 GGAVKDIAAYMAKS
+351 S
-365 GKYTSDQ
+365 GKYTREQ
-372 IKIIT
+372 IQNIT
-377 ASTADWAT
+377 KATAEWSAST
-385 VTGTSADKIIAEFDK
+385 GKSAGQIISEFDK
-400 IAKDPVSG
+400 IASDPVKG
-408 LAELNKTYN
+408 LKKLNEQYN

-423 LTYINNLKK
+423 LTYIDTLSRTKGE
-432 TEGQTA
+432 TE
-438 AVTAATKI
+438 AVSEATKL
-446 FADVMDDRIEKLA
+446 FADVMEKRMKSIA
-459 ESANPL
+459 DNATPL
-465 EKMWWNIKKWSSDA
+465 EKMWNDIKQWASDA
-479 WDSVSDRTL
+479 WGWVGDHTL
-488 GALNLIT
+488 GALNLII
-495 DVVAGTVEQVK
+495 DVVQGTVIQVK
-506 VLLNYGD
+506 MILAKGD
-513 QYIGEFVISATKAMQ
+513 EYISNFIASAIKATQ
-528 GIPGMGTLGQSVIDE
+528 SLPGMSDFGADVLKE
-543 QKKIVDAAKKQNE
+543 QENIVKSSRDNYDQLASELDAIN
-556 ELLKS
+556 
-561 IAERDARIR
+561 ARVE
-570 KGEMGYVEAMKQ
+570 KGEMGYIEAMKHR
-582 SRTLEKQYSEETK
+582 RTLEKQYSEETK
-595 ETIRKEAEE
+595 EAIRKEAEE

-641 EHKEIGQKI
+641 EHKEIGQKL

-686 QERVVELAKQKAEIG
+686 QERVIELAKQKAEIG
-701 DQIVKQQQLNA
+701 DQIVKQQQLND

-717 LKFVNEMTVATEQ
+717 LKFVNEMTAATEQ

-752 TDYINAGGGEGDE
+752 TDYINSGGSEGDE

-791 AESAFADYGDSAMD
+791 AESAFADYGDAAMD

-816 ALNGMT
+816 ALNGMS

-834 NFADFAKNIISMI
+834 NFEDFAKNIIGMI

-884 ATPAP
+884 ATTAP
-889 AASVFRSVSSGGAAV
+889 AASVFRSASSGGAAV

>member
-96 NGVVPD
+96 QGVVPD

-141 QAAARSKAFMDSLNS
+141 QAAARSKAFMDALNG

-170 LKAAELGLSN
+170 LKAAELGLSK
-180 EAAPLIAKLKEQ
+180 EAASLIAKLKDQ

-198 AGISAGQYSQAM
+198 AGISAGEYRQAM

-218 DVATSLASGMP
+218 DVVTSLASGMP
-229 VWMVAIQQGGQISD
+229 VWMVAIQQGGQIKD
-243 SFGGIGNAM
+243 SFGGIGNTFKVLLSYINPVTVGVGVLVGSLGL
-252 QLAKDGVID
+252 LAKAGYDS
-261 YISSIT
+261 YKSIT
-267 ELKSAFAD
+267 DMQNALIE
-275 VRTLGQDAITRFGR
+275 T
-289 TATIFGGGIFT
+289 
-300 AVAAIGYAAYSS
+300 
-312 YSELSEL
+312 
-319 QSAIVLSGGYAVQS
+319 GGYAGVT
-333 AAEMDTL
+333 AEDL
-340 TDSITK
+340 DSVSKKIAQTS
-346 NSKAS
+346 NSTIRSIREIVTELAS
-351 GGAVKDIAAYMAKS
+351 S
-365 GKYTSDQ
+365 GKYTREQ
-372 IKIIT
+372 IQNIT
-377 ASTADWAT
+377 KATAEWSAST
-385 VTGTSADKIIAEFDK
+385 GKSASQIISEFDK
-400 IAKDPVSG
+400 IASDPVKG
-408 LAELNKTYN
+408 LKKLNEQYN

-423 LTYINNLKK
+423 LTYIDTLSRTKGE
-432 TEGQTA
+432 TE
-438 AVTAATKI
+438 AVSEATKL
-446 FADVMDDRIEKLA
+446 FSDVMEKRMKSIA
-459 ESANPL
+459 DNATPL
-465 EKMWWNIKKWSSDA
+465 EKMWNDIKLWASDA
-479 WDSVSDRTL
+479 WGWVGDHTL
-488 GALNLIT
+488 GALNLII
-495 DVVAGTVEQVK
+495 DVIQGTVIQVK
-506 VLLNYGD
+506 MILAKGD
-513 QYIGEFVISATKAMQ
+513 EYISNFIASAIKATQ
-528 GIPGMGTLGQSVIDE
+528 SLPGMRDFGADVLKE
-543 QKKIVDAAKKQNE
+543 QENIVKSSRDNYDQLASELDAIN
-556 ELLKS
+556 
-561 IAERDARIR
+561 ARVE
-570 KGEMGYVEAMKQ
+570 KGEMGYIEAMRQ
-582 SRTLEKQYSEETK
+582 RRTLEKQYSEETK
-595 ETIRKEAEE
+595 EAIRKEAEE

-618 VRSPTEQFD
+618 ARSPTEQFD

-641 EHKEIGQKI
+641 EHKEIGQKL

-686 QERVVELAKQKAEIG
+686 QERVIELAKQKAEIG
-701 DQIVKQQQLNA
+701 DQIVKQQQLND

-717 LKFVNEMTVATEQ
+717 LKFVNEMTAATEQ
-730 LNASRGLSTRE
+730 LNASRGLSARE

-752 TDYINAGGGEGDE
+752 TDYINSGGIEGDE

-791 AESAFADYGDSAMD
+791 AESAFADYGDAAMD

-816 ALNGMT
+816 ALNGMS

-834 NFADFAKNIISMI
+834 NFEDFAKNIIGMI

-869 SFAGGASSGASAASQ
+869 SFAGVASSGASAASQ
-884 ATPAP
+884 ATPTP
-889 AASVFRSVSSGGAAV
+889 AASVFRSASSGGAAV

-935 VIDVSG
+935 VVDVSG
-941 MEVKVDNG
+941 MEVRVDNG

>member
-96 NGVVPD
+96 QGVVPD

-141 QAAARSKAFMDSLNS
+141 QAAARSKAFMDALNG

-170 LKAAELGLSN
+170 LKAAELGLSK
-180 EAAPLIAKLKEQ
+180 EAASLIAKLKDQ

-198 AGISAGQYSQAM
+198 AGISAGEYRQAM

-218 DVATSLASGMP
+218 DVVTSLASGMP
-229 VWMVAIQQGGQISD
+229 VWMVAIQQGGQIKD
-243 SFGGIGNAM
+243 SFGGIGNTFKVLLSYINPVTVGVGVLVGSLGL
-252 QLAKDGVID
+252 LAKAGYDS
-261 YISSIT
+261 YKSIT
-267 ELKSAFAD
+267 DMQNALIE
-275 VRTLGQDAITRFGR
+275 T
-289 TATIFGGGIFT
+289 
-300 AVAAIGYAAYSS
+300 
-312 YSELSEL
+312 
-319 QSAIVLSGGYAVQS
+319 GGYAGVT
-333 AAEMDTL
+333 AEDL
-340 TDSITK
+340 DSVSKKIAQTS
-346 NSKAS
+346 NSTIRSIREIVTELAS
-351 GGAVKDIAAYMAKS
+351 S
-365 GKYTSDQ
+365 GKYTREQ
-372 IKIIT
+372 IQNIT
-377 ASTADWAT
+377 KATAEWSAST
-385 VTGTSADKIIAEFDK
+385 GKSASQIISEFDK
-400 IAKDPVSG
+400 IASDPVKG
-408 LAELNKTYN
+408 LKKLNEQYN

-423 LTYINNLKK
+423 LTYIDTLSRTKGE
-432 TEGQTA
+432 TE
-438 AVTAATKI
+438 AVSEATKL
-446 FADVMDDRIEKLA
+446 FSDVMEKRMKSIA
-459 ESANPL
+459 DNATPL
-465 EKMWWNIKKWSSDA
+465 EKMWNDIKLWASDA
-479 WDSVSDRTL
+479 WGWVGDHTL
-488 GALNLIT
+488 GALNLII
-495 DVVAGTVEQVK
+495 DVIQGTVIQVK
-506 VLLNYGD
+506 MILAKGD
-513 QYIGEFVISATKAMQ
+513 EYISNFIASAIKATQ
-528 GIPGMGTLGQSVIDE
+528 SLPGMRDFGADVLKE
-543 QKKIVDAAKKQNE
+543 QENIVKSSRDNYDQLASELDAIN
-556 ELLKS
+556 
-561 IAERDARIR
+561 ARVE
-570 KGEMGYVEAMKQ
+570 KGEMGYIEAMRQ
-582 SRTLEKQYSEETK
+582 RRTLEKQYSEETK
-595 ETIRKEAEE
+595 EAIRKEAEE

-618 VRSPTEQFD
+618 ARSPTEQFD

-641 EHKEIGQKI
+641 EHKEIGQKL

-686 QERVVELAKQKAEIG
+686 QERVIELAKQKAEIG
-701 DQIVKQQQLNA
+701 DQIVKQQQLND

-717 LKFVNEMTVATEQ
+717 LKFVNEMTAATEQ
-730 LNASRGLSTRE
+730 LNASRGLSARE

-752 TDYINAGGGEGDE
+752 TDYINSGGSEGDE

-791 AESAFADYGDSAMD
+791 AESAFADYGDAAMD

-816 ALNGMT
+816 ALNGMS

-834 NFADFAKNIISMI
+834 NFEDFAKNIIGMI

-869 SFAGGASSGASAASQ
+869 SFAGVASSGASAASQ
-884 ATPAP
+884 ATPTP
-889 AASVFRSVSSGGAAV
+889 AASVFRSASSGGAAV

-935 VIDVSG
+935 VVDVSG
-941 MEVKVDNG
+941 MEVRVDNG

>member
-96 NGVVPD
+96 QGVVPD

-141 QAAARSKAFMDSLNS
+141 QAAARSKAFMDALNG

-170 LKAAELGLSN
+170 LKAAELGLSK
-180 EAAPLIAKLKEQ
+180 EAAPLIAKLKDQ

-198 AGISAGQYSQAM
+198 AGISAGEYRQAM

-218 DVATSLASGMP
+218 DVVTSLASGMP
-229 VWMVAIQQGGQISD
+229 VWMVAIQQGGQIKD
-243 SFGGIGNAM
+243 SFGGIGNTFKVLLSYINPVTAGVGVLVGSLGL
-252 QLAKDGVID
+252 LAKAGYDS
-261 YISSIT
+261 YKSIT
-267 ELKSAFAD
+267 DIQNALIE
-275 VRTLGQDAITRFGR
+275 T
-289 TATIFGGGIFT
+289 
-300 AVAAIGYAAYSS
+300 
-312 YSELSEL
+312 
-319 QSAIVLSGGYAVQS
+319 GGYAGVT
-333 AAEMDTL
+333 AEDL
-340 TDSITK
+340 DSVSKKIAQTS
-346 NSKAS
+346 NSTIGSIREIVTELAS
-351 GGAVKDIAAYMAKS
+351 S
-365 GKYTSDQ
+365 GKYTREQ
-372 IKIIT
+372 IQNIT
-377 ASTADWAT
+377 KATAEWSAATGKSASQ
-385 VTGTSADKIIAEFDK
+385 IIAEFDK
-400 IAKDPVSG
+400 IASDPVKG
-408 LAELNKTYN
+408 LEKLNEQYN

-423 LTYINNLKK
+423 LTYIDTLSRTKGE
-432 TEGQTA
+432 TE
-438 AVTAATKI
+438 AVSEATKL
-446 FADVMDDRIEKLA
+446 FADVMEKRMKSIA
-459 ESANPL
+459 DNATPL
-465 EKMWWNIKKWSSDA
+465 EKMWSDIKQWASDA
-479 WDSVSDRTL
+479 WGWVGDHTL
-488 GALNLIT
+488 GALNLII
-495 DVVAGTVEQVK
+495 DVVQGTVIQVK
-506 VLLNYGD
+506 MILAKGD
-513 QYIGEFVISATKAMQ
+513 EYISNFIASAIKATQ
-528 GIPGMGTLGQSVIDE
+528 SLPGMSDFGADILKE
-543 QKKIVDAAKKQNE
+543 QENIVKSSRDNYDQLASELDAIN
-556 ELLKS
+556 
-561 IAERDARIR
+561 ARVE

-582 SRTLEKQYSEETK
+582 RRTLEKQYSEETK
-595 ETIRKEAEE
+595 EAIRKEAEE

-641 EHKEIGQKI
+641 EHKEIGQKL
-650 SAQRKA
+650 SAQRNA

-686 QERVVELAKQKAEIG
+686 QERVIELAKQKAEIG

-717 LKFVNEMTVATEQ
+717 LKFVNEMTAATEQ

-765 KLQNMIKAQNDYYAA
+765 KLQNMNKAQNDYYAA

-935 VIDVSG
+935 VVDVSG

-980 IQEKTG
+980 IQEKIG

>member
-96 NGVVPD
+96 QGVVPD

-141 QAAARSKAFMDSLNS
+141 QAAARSKAFMDALNG

-170 LKAAELGLSN
+170 LKAAELGLSK
-180 EAAPLIAKLKEQ
+180 EAASLIAKLKDQ

-198 AGISAGQYSQAM
+198 AGISAGEYRQAM

-218 DVATSLASGMP
+218 DVVTSLASGMP
-229 VWMVAIQQGGQISD
+229 VWMVAIQQGGQIKD
-243 SFGGIGNAM
+243 SFGGIGNTFKVLLSYINPVTVGVGVLVGSLGL
-252 QLAKDGVID
+252 LAKAGYDS
-261 YISSIT
+261 YKSIT
-267 ELKSAFAD
+267 DMQNALIE
-275 VRTLGQDAITRFGR
+275 T
-289 TATIFGGGIFT
+289 
-300 AVAAIGYAAYSS
+300 
-312 YSELSEL
+312 
-319 QSAIVLSGGYAVQS
+319 GGYAGVT
-333 AAEMDTL
+333 AEDL
-340 TDSITK
+340 DSVSKKIAQTS
-346 NSKAS
+346 NSTIRSIREIVTELAS
-351 GGAVKDIAAYMAKS
+351 S
-365 GKYTSDQ
+365 GKYTREQ
-372 IKIIT
+372 IQNIT
-377 ASTADWAT
+377 KATAEWSAST
-385 VTGTSADKIIAEFDK
+385 GKSASQIISEFDK
-400 IAKDPVSG
+400 IASDPVKG
-408 LAELNKTYN
+408 LKKLNEQYN

-423 LTYINNLKK
+423 LTYIDTLSRTKGE
-432 TEGQTA
+432 TE
-438 AVTAATKI
+438 AVSEATKL
-446 FADVMDDRIEKLA
+446 FADVMEKRMKSIA
-459 ESANPL
+459 DNATPL
-465 EKMWWNIKKWSSDA
+465 EKMWNDIKQWASDA
-479 WDSVSDRTL
+479 WGWVGDHTL
-488 GALNLIT
+488 GALNLII
-495 DVVAGTVEQVK
+495 DVIQGTVIQVK
-506 VLLNYGD
+506 MILAKGD
-513 QYIGEFVISATKAMQ
+513 EYISNFIASAIKATQ
-528 GIPGMGTLGQSVIDE
+528 SLPGMSDFGADVLKE
-543 QKKIVDAAKKQNE
+543 QENIVKSSRDNYDQLASELDAINDRVE
-556 ELLKS
+556 
-561 IAERDARIR
+561 
-570 KGEMGYVEAMKQ
+570 KGEMGYIEAMRQ
-582 SRTLEKQYSEETK
+582 RRTLEKQYSEETK
-595 ETIRKEAEE
+595 EAIRKEAEE

-641 EHKEIGQKI
+641 EHKEIGQKL

-686 QERVVELAKQKAEIG
+686 QERVIELAKQKAEIG
-701 DQIVKQQQLNA
+701 DQIVKQQQLND

-717 LKFVNEMTVATEQ
+717 LKFVNEMTAATEQ
-730 LNASRGLSTRE
+730 LNASRGLSARE

-752 TDYINAGGGEGDE
+752 TDYINSGGSEGDE

-791 AESAFADYGDSAMD
+791 AESAFADYGDAAMD

-816 ALNGMT
+816 ALNGMS

-834 NFADFAKNIISMI
+834 NFEDFAKNIIGMI

-869 SFAGGASSGASAASQ
+869 SFAGVASSGASAASQ
-884 ATPAP
+884 ATPTP
-889 AASVFRSVSSGGAAV
+889 AASVFRSASSGRAAV

-935 VIDVSG
+935 VVDVSG
-941 MEVKVDNG
+941 MEVRVDNG

>member
-42 INESEVAKQKA
+42 INEAEVAKQKA

-96 NGVVPD
+96 KGVVPD
-102 ETFFRLGEMLDLQ
+102 ETFFRLGEMLDMQ

-141 QAAARSKAFMDSLNS
+141 QAAARSKAFMDALNG

-170 LKAAELGLSN
+170 LKAAELGLSK
-180 EAAPLIAKLKEQ
+180 EAAPLIAKLKDQ

-198 AGISAGQYSQAM
+198 AGISAGEYRQAM

-218 DVATSLASGMP
+218 DVVTSLASGMP
-229 VWMVAIQQGGQISD
+229 VWMVAIQQGGQIKD
-243 SFGGIGNAM
+243 SFGGIGNTFKVLLSYINPVTAGIGVLVGSLGL
-252 QLAKDGVID
+252 LAKAGYDS
-261 YISSIT
+261 YKSIT
-267 ELKSAFAD
+267 DIQNALIE
-275 VRTLGQDAITRFGR
+275 T
-289 TATIFGGGIFT
+289 
-300 AVAAIGYAAYSS
+300 
-312 YSELSEL
+312 
-319 QSAIVLSGGYAVQS
+319 GGYAGVT
-333 AAEMDTL
+333 AEDL
-340 TDSITK
+340 DSVSKKIAQTS
-346 NSKAS
+346 NSTIGSIREIVTELAS
-351 GGAVKDIAAYMAKS
+351 S
-365 GKYTSDQ
+365 GKYTREQ
-372 IKIIT
+372 IQNIT
-377 ASTADWAT
+377 KATAEWSTA
-385 VTGTSADKIIAEFDK
+385 TGKSASKIIAEFDK
-400 IAKDPVSG
+400 IASDPVKG
-408 LAELNKTYN
+408 LAKLNEQYN

-423 LTYINNLKK
+423 LTYIDTLSRTKGE
-432 TEGQTA
+432 TE
-438 AVTAATKI
+438 AVSEATKL
-446 FADVMDDRIEKLA
+446 FAEVMEKRMKSIA
-459 ESANPL
+459 DNATPL
-465 EKMWWNIKKWSSDA
+465 EKMWNDIKQWASDA
-479 WDSVSDRTL
+479 WGWVGDHTL
-488 GALNLIT
+488 GALKLII
-495 DVVAGTVEQVK
+495 DVVQGTVIQVK
-506 VLLNYGD
+506 MILAKGD
-513 QYIGEFVISATKAMQ
+513 EYISNFIASAIKATQ
-528 GIPGMGTLGQSVIDE
+528 SLPGMSDFGADVLKE
-543 QKKIVDAAKKQNE
+543 QENIVKSSRDNYDQLASELDAIN
-556 ELLKS
+556 
-561 IAERDARIR
+561 ARVE
-570 KGEMGYVEAMKQ
+570 KGEMGYIEAMKQ
-582 SRTLEKQYSEETK
+582 RRTLEKQYSQETK
-595 ETIRKEAEE
+595 DAIKEEAKE

-618 VRSPTEQFD
+618 LRSPTEQFD

-641 EHKEIGQKI
+641 EHKEIGQKL

-671 SKRQLSAEEKALLAS
+671 SKRQLSAEEKALLAN
-686 QERVVELAKQKAEIG
+686 QEKVLELAKQKAEIG

-717 LKFVNEMTVATEQ
+717 LKFVNDLTAATEQ
-730 LNASRGLSTRE
+730 LNASRGMSTRE

-752 TDYINAGGGEGDE
+752 TDYINAGGSEGDE

-805 MYGNVNEIASS
+805 MYGNVYDIASS
-816 ALNGMT
+816 SLNGMS
-822 DMMVQFLTTGKA
+822 DMMTQFLTTGKA
-834 NFADFAKNIISMI
+834 NFEDFAKNIISMI

-859 ISGMMGGKTW
+859 ISGMTGGKTW
-869 SFAGGASSGASAASQ
+869 SFASGLTSSASAASQ
-884 ATPAP
+884 ATPTP
-889 AASVFRSVSSGGAAV
+889 AVSGFRSLSSGVAV
-904 SLAAAAG
+904 TSLAAAAG

-935 VIDVSG
+935 VVDVSG
-941 MEVKVDNG
+941 MEVRVDNG

>member
-96 NGVVPD
+96 QGVVPD

-141 QAAARSKAFMDSLNS
+141 QAAARSKAFMDALNG

-180 EAAPLIAKLKEQ
+180 EAAPLIDKLKSQ
-192 GRAMNA
+192 NQAMNA
-198 AGISAGQYSQAM
+198 AGISAGQYKQAM

-218 DVATSLASGMP
+218 DVVTSLASGMP
-229 VWMVAIQQGGQISD
+229 VWMVAIQQGGQIKD
-243 SFGGIGNAM
+243 SFGGIGNTFKVLLRYINPVTAGVGVLVGSLGI
-252 QLAKDGVID
+252 LAKAGYDS
-261 YISSIT
+261 YKSIT
-267 ELKSAFAD
+267 DMQNALIE
-275 VRTLGQDAITRFGR
+275 T
-289 TATIFGGGIFT
+289 
-300 AVAAIGYAAYSS
+300 
-312 YSELSEL
+312 
-319 QSAIVLSGGYAVQS
+319 GGYAGVT
-333 AAEMDTL
+333 AEDL
-340 TDSITK
+340 DSVSKKIAQTS
-346 NSKAS
+346 NSTIGSIREIVTELAS
-351 GGAVKDIAAYMAKS
+351 S
-365 GKYTSDQ
+365 GKYIREQ
-372 IKIIT
+372 IQTIT
-377 ASTADWAT
+377 KATAEWSAATGKSASQ
-385 VTGTSADKIIAEFDK
+385 IIAEFDK
-400 IAKDPVSG
+400 IASDPVKG
-408 LAELNKTYN
+408 LEKLNEQYN

-423 LTYINNLKK
+423 LTYIDTLSRTKGE
-432 TEGQTA
+432 TE
-438 AVTAATKI
+438 AVSEATKL
-446 FADVMDDRIEKLA
+446 FADVMEKRMKSIA
-459 ESANPL
+459 DNATPL
-465 EKMWWNIKKWSSDA
+465 EKMWSDIKQWASDA
-479 WDSVSDRTL
+479 WGWVGDHTL
-488 GALNLIT
+488 GALNLII
-495 DVVAGTVEQVK
+495 DVVQGTVIQVK
-506 VLLNYGD
+506 MILAKGD
-513 QYIGEFVISATKAMQ
+513 EYISNFIASAIKATQ
-528 GIPGMGTLGQSVIDE
+528 SLPGMSDFGADVLKGQE
-543 QKKIVDAAKKQNE
+543 NIVKSSRDNYDQLASELDAIN
-556 ELLKS
+556 
-561 IAERDARIR
+561 ARVE

-582 SRTLEKQYSEETK
+582 RRTLEKQYSEETK
-595 ETIRKEAEE
+595 EAIRKEAEE

-641 EHKEIGQKI
+641 EHKEIGQKL

-656 LFTTEATIAVLREAS
+656 LFTTEATISVLREAS

-717 LKFVNEMTVATEQ
+717 LKFVNEMTAATEQ

-752 TDYINAGGGEGDE
+752 TDYINSGGGEGDE

-791 AESAFADYGDSAMD
+791 AESALADYGNSAMD
-805 MYGNVNEIASS
+805 MYGNVHEIASS

-834 NFADFAKNIISMI
+834 NFADFAKNIIGMI

-869 SFAGGASSGASAASQ
+869 SFAGGMTPKSAPATQVMSTTEFSGLRSLSSGND
-884 ATPAP
+884 
-889 AASVFRSVSSGGAAV
+889 GV

-919 ASNSAPKVVNH
+919 ASNAAPKVVNQ
-930 SGGGT
+930 SAGGM
-935 VIDVSG
+935 VVDVSG

-949 SDPRGISQGVEMMFK
+949 SDPRGISQGVEIMFK

>member
-1 MVDKVAGLSLDVDV
+1 MVDKVAGLSLDADV

-53 KEHAEQLKRQ
+53 KEHAEQLNRQ

-96 NGVVPD
+96 QGVVPD

-141 QAAARSKAFMDSLNS
+141 QAAARSKAFMDALNG

-170 LKAAELGLSN
+170 LKAAELGLSK
-180 EAAPLIAKLKEQ
+180 EAASLIAKLKDQ

-198 AGISAGQYSQAM
+198 AGISAGEYRQAM

-218 DVATSLASGMP
+218 DVVTSLASGMP
-229 VWMVAIQQGGQISD
+229 VWMVAIQQGGQIKD
-243 SFGGIGNAM
+243 SFGGIGNTFKVLLSYINPVTVGVGVLVGSLGL
-252 QLAKDGVID
+252 LAKAGYDS
-261 YISSIT
+261 YKSIT
-267 ELKSAFAD
+267 DMQNALIE
-275 VRTLGQDAITRFGR
+275 T
-289 TATIFGGGIFT
+289 
-300 AVAAIGYAAYSS
+300 
-312 YSELSEL
+312 
-319 QSAIVLSGGYAVQS
+319 GGYAGVT
-333 AAEMDTL
+333 AEDL
-340 TDSITK
+340 DSVSKKIAQTS
-346 NSKAS
+346 NSTIRSIREIVTELAS
-351 GGAVKDIAAYMAKS
+351 S
-365 GKYTSDQ
+365 GKYTREQ
-372 IKIIT
+372 IQNIT
-377 ASTADWAT
+377 KATAEWSAST
-385 VTGTSADKIIAEFDK
+385 GKSASQIISEFDK
-400 IAKDPVSG
+400 IASDPVKG
-408 LAELNKTYN
+408 LKKLNEQYN

-423 LTYINNLKK
+423 LTYIDTLSRTKGE
-432 TEGQTA
+432 TE
-438 AVTAATKI
+438 AVSEATKL
-446 FADVMDDRIEKLA
+446 FADVMEKRMKSIA
-459 ESANPL
+459 DNATPL
-465 EKMWWNIKKWSSDA
+465 EKMWNDIKQWASDA
-479 WDSVSDRTL
+479 WGWVGDHTL
-488 GALNLIT
+488 GALNLII
-495 DVVAGTVEQVK
+495 DVIQGTVIQVK
-506 VLLNYGD
+506 MILAKGD
-513 QYIGEFVISATKAMQ
+513 EYISNFIASAIKATQ
-528 GIPGMGTLGQSVIDE
+528 SLPGMSDFGADVLKE
-543 QKKIVDAAKKQNE
+543 QENIVKSSRDNYDQLASELDAIN
-556 ELLKS
+556 
-561 IAERDARIR
+561 ARVE
-570 KGEMGYVEAMKQ
+570 KGEMGYIEAMRQ
-582 SRTLEKQYSEETK
+582 RRTLEKQYSEETK
-595 ETIRKEAEE
+595 EAIRKEAEE

-641 EHKEIGQKI
+641 EHKEIGQKL

-686 QERVVELAKQKAEIG
+686 QERVIELAKQKAEIG
-701 DQIVKQQQLNA
+701 DQIVKQQQLND

-717 LKFVNEMTVATEQ
+717 LKFVNEMTAATEQ
-730 LNASRGLSTRE
+730 LNASRGLSARE

-752 TDYINAGGGEGDE
+752 TDYINSGGSEGDE

-791 AESAFADYGDSAMD
+791 AESAFADYGDAAMD

-816 ALNGMT
+816 ALNGMS

-834 NFADFAKNIISMI
+834 NFEDFAKNIIGMI

-869 SFAGGASSGASAASQ
+869 SFAGVASSGASAASQ
-884 ATPAP
+884 ATPTP
-889 AASVFRSVSSGGAAV
+889 AASVFRSASSGGAAV

-919 ASNSAPKVVNH
+919 ASNSAPKMVNH

-935 VIDVSG
+935 VVDVSG
-941 MEVKVDNG
+941 MEVRVDNG

>member
-96 NGVVPD
+96 QGVVPD

-141 QAAARSKAFMDSLNS
+141 QAAARSKAFMDALNG

-170 LKAAELGLSN
+170 LKAAELGLSK
-180 EAAPLIAKLKEQ
+180 EAAPLIAKLKDQ

-198 AGISAGQYSQAM
+198 AGISAGEYRQAM

-218 DVATSLASGMP
+218 DVVTSLASGMP
-229 VWMVAIQQGGQISD
+229 VWMVAIQQGGQIKD
-243 SFGGIGNAM
+243 SFGGIGNTFKVLLSYINPVTAGVGVLVGSLGL
-252 QLAKDGVID
+252 LAKAGYDS
-261 YISSIT
+261 YKSIT
-267 ELKSAFAD
+267 DIQNALIE
-275 VRTLGQDAITRFGR
+275 T
-289 TATIFGGGIFT
+289 
-300 AVAAIGYAAYSS
+300 
-312 YSELSEL
+312 
-319 QSAIVLSGGYAVQS
+319 GGYAGVT
-333 AAEMDTL
+333 AEDL
-340 TDSITK
+340 DSVSKKIAQTS
-346 NSKAS
+346 NSTIGSIREIVTELAS
-351 GGAVKDIAAYMAKS
+351 S
-365 GKYTSDQ
+365 GKYTREQ
-372 IKIIT
+372 IQNIT
-377 ASTADWAT
+377 KATAEWSAATGKSASQ
-385 VTGTSADKIIAEFDK
+385 IIAEFDK
-400 IAKDPVSG
+400 IASDPVKG
-408 LAELNKTYN
+408 LEKLNEQYN

-423 LTYINNLKK
+423 LTYIDTLSRTKGE
-432 TEGQTA
+432 TE
-438 AVTAATKI
+438 AVSEATKL
-446 FADVMDDRIEKLA
+446 FADVMEKRMKSIA
-459 ESANPL
+459 DNATPL
-465 EKMWWNIKKWSSDA
+465 EKMWSDIKQWASDA
-479 WDSVSDRTL
+479 WGWVGDHTL
-488 GALNLIT
+488 GALNLII
-495 DVVAGTVEQVK
+495 DVVQGTVIQVK
-506 VLLNYGD
+506 MILAKGD
-513 QYIGEFVISATKAMQ
+513 EYISNFIASAIKATQ
-528 GIPGMGTLGQSVIDE
+528 SLPGMSDFGADVLKE
-543 QKKIVDAAKKQNE
+543 QENIVKSSRDNYDQLASELDAIN
-556 ELLKS
+556 
-561 IAERDARIR
+561 ARVE

-582 SRTLEKQYSEETK
+582 RRTLEKQYSEETK
-595 ETIRKEAEE
+595 EAIRKEAEE

-641 EHKEIGQKI
+641 EHKEIGQKL

-717 LKFVNEMTVATEQ
+717 LKFVNEMTAATEQ

-741 MERQAELAKIT
+741 MERQAELSKIT

-935 VIDVSG
+935 VVDVSG

>member
-96 NGVVPD
+96 QGVVPD

-141 QAAARSKAFMDSLNS
+141 QAAARSKAFMDALNG

-170 LKAAELGLSN
+170 LKAAELGLSK
-180 EAAPLIAKLKEQ
+180 EAAPLIAKLKDQ

-198 AGISAGQYSQAM
+198 AGISAGEYRQAM

-218 DVATSLASGMP
+218 DVVTSLASGMP
-229 VWMVAIQQGGQISD
+229 VWMVAIQQGGQIKD
-243 SFGGIGNAM
+243 SFGGIGNTFKVLLSYINPVTAGVGVLVGSLGL
-252 QLAKDGVID
+252 LAKAGYDS
-261 YISSIT
+261 YKSIT
-267 ELKSAFAD
+267 DIQNALIE
-275 VRTLGQDAITRFGR
+275 T
-289 TATIFGGGIFT
+289 
-300 AVAAIGYAAYSS
+300 
-312 YSELSEL
+312 
-319 QSAIVLSGGYAVQS
+319 GGYAGVT
-333 AAEMDTL
+333 AEEL
-340 TDSITK
+340 DSVSKKIAQTS
-346 NSKAS
+346 NSTIGSIREIVTELAS
-351 GGAVKDIAAYMAKS
+351 S
-365 GKYTSDQ
+365 GKYTREQ
-372 IKIIT
+372 IQNIT
-377 ASTADWAT
+377 KATAEWSAST
-385 VTGTSADKIIAEFDK
+385 GKSASQIISEFDK
-400 IAKDPVSG
+400 IASDPVKG
-408 LAELNKTYN
+408 LKKLNEQYN

-423 LTYINNLKK
+423 LTYIDTLSRTKGE
-432 TEGQTA
+432 TE
-438 AVTAATKI
+438 AVSEATKL
-446 FADVMDDRIEKLA
+446 FADVMEKRMKSIA
-459 ESANPL
+459 DNATPL
-465 EKMWWNIKKWSSDA
+465 EKMWSDIKQWASDA
-479 WDSVSDRTL
+479 WGWVGDHTL
-488 GALNLIT
+488 GALNLII
-495 DVVAGTVEQVK
+495 DVVQGTVIQVK
-506 VLLNYGD
+506 MILAKGD
-513 QYIGEFVISATKAMQ
+513 EYISNFIASAIKATQ
-528 GIPGMGTLGQSVIDE
+528 SLPGMSDFGADVLKE
-543 QKKIVDAAKKQNE
+543 QENIVKSSRDNYDQLASDLDAIN
-556 ELLKS
+556 
-561 IAERDARIR
+561 ARVE

-582 SRTLEKQYSEETK
+582 RRTLEKQYSEETK
-595 ETIRKEAEE
+595 EAIRKEAEE

-641 EHKEIGQKI
+641 EHKEIGQKL

-686 QERVVELAKQKAEIG
+686 QEKVVELAKQKAEIG

-717 LKFVNEMTVATEQ
+717 LKFVNEMTAATEQ

-752 TDYINAGGGEGDE
+752 TDYINSGGGEGDE

-791 AESAFADYGDSAMD
+791 AESAFADYGDAAMD

-816 ALNGMT
+816 ALNGMS

-834 NFADFAKNIISMI
+834 NFEDFAENIIGMI

-884 ATPAP
+884 ATPTP

-935 VIDVSG
+935 VVDVSG
-941 MEVKVDNG
+941 MEVRVDNS

>member
-15 STVQRAVK
+15 STVNRAVK

-53 KEHAEQLKRQ
+53 KEHAEQLRRQ

-96 NGVVPD
+96 QGVVPD

-141 QAAARSKAFMDSLNS
+141 KAAARSKAFMDALNG

-170 LKAAELGLSN
+170 LKAAELGLSK
-180 EAAPLIAKLKEQ
+180 EAAPLIAKLKDQ

-218 DVATSLASGMP
+218 DVATSIASGMP
-229 VWMVAIQQGGQISD
+229 AWMVAIQQGGQISD
-243 SFGGIGNAM
+243 SFGGIGNTM

-289 TATIFGGGIFT
+289 AVTIFGGGVFT

-319 QSAIVLSGGYAVQS
+319 QRAIVLSGGYAVQS

-351 GGAVKDIAAYMAKS
+351 VGAVNDIAAFMAKS

-400 IAKDPVSG
+400 IASDPVKG
-408 LAELNKTYN
+408 LEKLNEQYN

-423 LTYINNLKK
+423 LTYIDKNKK

-438 AVTAATKI
+438 AITAATKN
-446 FADVMDDRIEKLA
+446 FDDVMDDRIGKLA
-459 ESANPL
+459 ESASPL
-465 EKMWWNIKKWSSDA
+465 EKMLWNIKKWASDA
-479 WDSVSDRTL
+479 SGWVSDHTL
-488 GALNLIT
+488 EALNLIP
-495 DVVAGTVEQVK
+495 DVVQGIVIQVK
-506 VLLNYGD
+506 MILAKGD
-513 QYIGEFVISATKAMQ
+513 EYISNFIASAIKATQ
-528 GIPGMGTLGQSVIDE
+528 SLPGMSNFGADVLKE
-543 QKKIVDAAKKQNE
+543 QENIVKSSRDNYEQLASELDAIN
-556 ELLKS
+556 
-561 IAERDARIR
+561 ARVE
-570 KGEMGYVEAMKQ
+570 KGEMGYIEAMKQ
-582 SRTLEKQYSEETK
+582 S
-595 ETIRKEAEE
+595 
-604 IEKRNRERNKQSKI
+604 
-618 VRSPTEQFD
+618 
-627 KELISLKAQLKVLQ
+627 
-641 EHKEIGQKI
+641 
-650 SAQRKA
+650 
-656 LFTTEATIAVLREAS
+656 
-671 SKRQLSAEEKALLAS
+671 
-686 QERVVELAKQKAEIG
+686 
-701 DQIVKQQQLNA
+701 
-712 LTDKS
+712 
-717 LKFVNEMTVATEQ
+717 
-730 LNASRGLSTRE
+730 
-741 MERQAELAKIT
+741 
-752 TDYINAGGGEGDE
+752 
-765 KLQNMIKAQNDYYAA
+765 
-780 EDAKRADWLAG
+780 
-791 AESAFADYGDSAMD
+791 
-805 MYGNVNEIASS
+805 
-816 ALNGMT
+816 
-822 DMMVQFLTTGKA
+822 
-834 NFADFAKNIISMI
+834 
-847 IKMIAQMVIFNT
+847 
-859 ISGMMGGKTW
+859 
-869 SFAGGASSGASAASQ
+869 
-884 ATPAP
+884 
-889 AASVFRSVSSGGAAV
+889 
-904 SLAAAAG
+904 
-911 SVATSGFN
+911 
-919 ASNSAPKVVNH
+919 
-930 SGGGT
+930 
-935 VIDVSG
+935 
-941 MEVKVDNG
+941 
-949 SDPRGISQGVEMMFK
+949 
-964 KMIRESCSQGG
+964 
-975 EVYNY
+975 
-980 IQEKTG
+980 
-986 G
+986 

>member
-74 DPTVSKMERLKI
+74 DPTVSKMEMLKI

-96 NGVVPD
+96 QGVVPD

-141 QAAARSKAFMDSLNS
+141 QAAARSKAFMDALNG

-170 LKAAELGLSN
+170 LKAAELGLSK
-180 EAAPLIAKLKEQ
+180 EAASLIAKLKDQ

-198 AGISAGQYSQAM
+198 AGISAGEYRQAM

-218 DVATSLASGMP
+218 DVVTSLASGMP
-229 VWMVAIQQGGQISD
+229 VWMVAIQQGGQIKD
-243 SFGGIGNAM
+243 SFGGIGNTFKVLLSYINPVTVGVGVLVGSLGL
-252 QLAKDGVID
+252 LAKAGYDS
-261 YISSIT
+261 YKSIT
-267 ELKSAFAD
+267 DMQNALIE
-275 VRTLGQDAITRFGR
+275 T
-289 TATIFGGGIFT
+289 
-300 AVAAIGYAAYSS
+300 
-312 YSELSEL
+312 
-319 QSAIVLSGGYAVQS
+319 GGYAGVT
-333 AAEMDTL
+333 AEDL
-340 TDSITK
+340 DSVSKKIAQTS
-346 NSKAS
+346 NSTIRSIREIVTELAS
-351 GGAVKDIAAYMAKS
+351 S
-365 GKYTSDQ
+365 GKYTREQ
-372 IKIIT
+372 IQNIT
-377 ASTADWAT
+377 KATAEWSAST
-385 VTGTSADKIIAEFDK
+385 GKSASQIISEFDK
-400 IAKDPVSG
+400 IASDPVKG
-408 LAELNKTYN
+408 LKKLNEQYN

-423 LTYINNLKK
+423 LTYIDTLSRTKGE
-432 TEGQTA
+432 TE
-438 AVTAATKI
+438 AVSEATKL
-446 FADVMDDRIEKLA
+446 FADVMEKRMKSIA
-459 ESANPL
+459 DNATPL
-465 EKMWWNIKKWSSDA
+465 EKMWNDIKQWASDA
-479 WDSVSDRTL
+479 WGWVGDHTL
-488 GALNLIT
+488 GALNLII
-495 DVVAGTVEQVK
+495 DVIQGTVIQVK
-506 VLLNYGD
+506 MILAKGD
-513 QYIGEFVISATKAMQ
+513 EYISNFIASAIKATQ
-528 GIPGMGTLGQSVIDE
+528 SLPGMSDFGADVLKE
-543 QKKIVDAAKKQNE
+543 QENIVKSSRDNYDQLASELDAINDRVE
-556 ELLKS
+556 
-561 IAERDARIR
+561 
-570 KGEMGYVEAMKQ
+570 KGEMGYIEAMRQ
-582 SRTLEKQYSEETK
+582 RRTLEKQYSEETK
-595 ETIRKEAEE
+595 EAIRKEAEE

-641 EHKEIGQKI
+641 EHKEIGQKL

-686 QERVVELAKQKAEIG
+686 QERVIELAKQKAEIG
-701 DQIVKQQQLNA
+701 DQIVKQQQLND

-717 LKFVNEMTVATEQ
+717 LKFVNEMTAATEK
-730 LNASRGLSTRE
+730 LNASRGLSARE

-752 TDYINAGGGEGDE
+752 TDYINSGGSEGDE

-791 AESAFADYGDSAMD
+791 AESAFADYGDAAMD

-816 ALNGMT
+816 ALNGMS

-834 NFADFAKNIISMI
+834 NFEDFAKNIIGMI

-869 SFAGGASSGASAASQ
+869 SFAGVASSGASAASQ
-884 ATPAP
+884 ATPTP
-889 AASVFRSVSSGGAAV
+889 AASVFRSASSGGAAV

-935 VIDVSG
+935 VVDVSG
-941 MEVKVDNG
+941 MEVRVDNG

>member
-53 KEHAEQLKRQ
+53 KEHAEQLRRQ

-96 NGVVPD
+96 QGVVPD

-141 QAAARSKAFMDSLNS
+141 QAAVRSKAFMDALNG

-170 LKAAELGLSN
+170 LKAAELGLSK
-180 EAAPLIAKLKEQ
+180 EAAPLIAKLKDQ

-198 AGISAGQYSQAM
+198 AGISAGEYRQAM

-218 DVATSLASGMP
+218 DVVTSLASGMP
-229 VWMVAIQQGGQISD
+229 VWMVAIQQGGQIKD
-243 SFGGIGNAM
+243 SFGGIGNTFKVLLSYINPVTAGVGVLVGSLGI
-252 QLAKDGVID
+252 LAKAGYDS
-261 YISSIT
+261 YKSIT
-267 ELKSAFAD
+267 DIQNALIE
-275 VRTLGQDAITRFGR
+275 T
-289 TATIFGGGIFT
+289 
-300 AVAAIGYAAYSS
+300 
-312 YSELSEL
+312 
-319 QSAIVLSGGYAVQS
+319 GGYAGVT
-333 AAEMDTL
+333 AEEL
-340 TDSITK
+340 DSVSKKIAQTS
-346 NSKAS
+346 NSTIGSIREIVTELAS
-351 GGAVKDIAAYMAKS
+351 S
-365 GKYTSDQ
+365 GKYTREQ
-372 IKIIT
+372 IQNIT
-377 ASTADWAT
+377 KATAEWSAST
-385 VTGTSADKIIAEFDK
+385 GKSASQIISEFEK
-400 IAKDPVSG
+400 IASDPVKG
-408 LAELNKTYN
+408 LKKLNEQYN

-423 LTYINNLKK
+423 LTYIDTLSRTKGE
-432 TEGQTA
+432 TE
-438 AVTAATKI
+438 AVSEATKL
-446 FADVMDDRIEKLA
+446 FADVMEKRMKSIA
-459 ESANPL
+459 DNATPL
-465 EKMWWNIKKWSSDA
+465 EKMWSDIKQWASDA
-479 WDSVSDRTL
+479 WGWVGDHTL
-488 GALNLIT
+488 GALNLII
-495 DVVAGTVEQVK
+495 DVVQGTVIQVK
-506 VLLNYGD
+506 MILAKGD
-513 QYIGEFVISATKAMQ
+513 EYISNFIASAIKATQ
-528 GIPGMGTLGQSVIDE
+528 SLPGMSDFGADVLKE
-543 QKKIVDAAKKQNE
+543 QENIVKSSRDNYDQLASDLDAIN
-556 ELLKS
+556 
-561 IAERDARIR
+561 ARVE
-570 KGEMGYVEAMKQ
+570 KGEMGYIEAMRQ
-582 SRTLEKQYSEETK
+582 RRTLEKQYSEETK
-595 ETIRKEAEE
+595 EAIRKEAEE

-627 KELISLKAQLKVLQ
+627 KELISLRAQLKVLQ
-641 EHKEIGQKI
+641 EHKEIGQKL

-686 QERVVELAKQKAEIG
+686 QERVIELAKQKAEIG
-701 DQIVKQQQLNA
+701 DQIVKQQQLND

-717 LKFVNEMTVATEQ
+717 LKFVNEMTAATEQ
-730 LNASRGLSTRE
+730 LNASRGLSTRD

-752 TDYINAGGGEGDE
+752 TDYINSGGSEGDE

-791 AESAFADYGDSAMD
+791 AESAFADYGDAAMD

-816 ALNGMT
+816 ALNGMS

-834 NFADFAKNIISMI
+834 NFEDFAKNIIGMI

-884 ATPAP
+884 ATPTP

-935 VIDVSG
+935 VVDVSG

>member
-96 NGVVPD
+96 QGVVPD

-141 QAAARSKAFMDSLNS
+141 QAAARSKAFMDALNG

-170 LKAAELGLSN
+170 LKAAELGLSK
-180 EAAPLIAKLKEQ
+180 EAAPLIAKLKDQ

-198 AGISAGQYSQAM
+198 AGISAGEYRQAM

-218 DVATSLASGMP
+218 DVVTSLASGMP
-229 VWMVAIQQGGQISD
+229 VWMVAIQQGGQIKD
-243 SFGGIGNAM
+243 SFGGIGNTFKVLLSYINPVTAGVGVLVGSLGL
-252 QLAKDGVID
+252 LAKAGYDS
-261 YISSIT
+261 YKSIT
-267 ELKSAFAD
+267 DIQNALIE
-275 VRTLGQDAITRFGR
+275 T
-289 TATIFGGGIFT
+289 
-300 AVAAIGYAAYSS
+300 
-312 YSELSEL
+312 
-319 QSAIVLSGGYAVQS
+319 GGYAGVT
-333 AAEMDTL
+333 AEDL
-340 TDSITK
+340 DSVSKKIAQTS
-346 NSKAS
+346 NSTIGSIREIVTELAS
-351 GGAVKDIAAYMAKS
+351 S
-365 GKYTSDQ
+365 GKYTREQ
-372 IKIIT
+372 IQNIT
-377 ASTADWAT
+377 KATAEWSAATGKSASQ
-385 VTGTSADKIIAEFDK
+385 IIAEFDK
-400 IAKDPVSG
+400 IASDPVKG
-408 LAELNKTYN
+408 LEKLNEQYN

-423 LTYINNLKK
+423 LTYIDTLSRTKGE
-432 TEGQTA
+432 TE
-438 AVTAATKI
+438 AVSEATKL
-446 FADVMDDRIEKLA
+446 FADVMEKRMKSIA
-459 ESANPL
+459 DNATPL
-465 EKMWWNIKKWSSDA
+465 EKMWSDIKQWASDA
-479 WDSVSDRTL
+479 WGWVGDHTL
-488 GALNLIT
+488 GALNLII
-495 DVVAGTVEQVK
+495 DVVQGTVIQVK
-506 VLLNYGD
+506 MILAKGD
-513 QYIGEFVISATKAMQ
+513 EYISNFIASAIKATQ
-528 GIPGMGTLGQSVIDE
+528 SLPGMSDFGADILKE
-543 QKKIVDAAKKQNE
+543 QENIVKSSRDNYDQLASELDAIN
-556 ELLKS
+556 
-561 IAERDARIR
+561 ARVE

-582 SRTLEKQYSEETK
+582 RRTLEKKYSEETK
-595 ETIRKEAEE
+595 EAIRKEAEE

-641 EHKEIGQKI
+641 EHKEIGQKL

-717 LKFVNEMTVATEQ
+717 LKFVNEMTAATEQ

-805 MYGNVNEIASS
+805 MYGNVNEIASN

-935 VIDVSG
+935 VVDVSG

-949 SDPRGISQGVEMMFK
+949 SDPRGISKGVEMMFK

>member
-53 KEHAEQLKRQ
+53 KEHAEQLRRQ

-96 NGVVPD
+96 QGVVPD

-131 AALQEAKAKE
+131 EALQEAKAKE
-141 QAAARSKAFMDSLNS
+141 QAAARSKAFMDALNG

-170 LKAAELGLSN
+170 LKAAELGLSK
-180 EAAPLIAKLKEQ
+180 EAAPLIAKLKDQ

-198 AGISAGQYSQAM
+198 AGISAGEYRQAM

-218 DVATSLASGMP
+218 DVVTSLASGMP
-229 VWMVAIQQGGQISD
+229 VWMVAIQQGGQIKD
-243 SFGGIGNAM
+243 SFGGIGNTFKVLLSYINPVTAGVGVLVGSLGL
-252 QLAKDGVID
+252 LAKAGYDS
-261 YISSIT
+261 YKSIT
-267 ELKSAFAD
+267 DMQNALIE
-275 VRTLGQDAITRFGR
+275 T
-289 TATIFGGGIFT
+289 
-300 AVAAIGYAAYSS
+300 
-312 YSELSEL
+312 
-319 QSAIVLSGGYAVQS
+319 GGYAGVT
-333 AAEMDTL
+333 AEEL
-340 TDSITK
+340 DSVSKKIAQTS
-346 NSKAS
+346 NSTIRSIRDIVTELAS
-351 GGAVKDIAAYMAKS
+351 K
-365 GKYTSDQ
+365 GKYTREQ
-372 IKIIT
+372 IQNIT
-377 ASTADWAT
+377 KATVEWSTA
-385 VTGTSADKIIAEFDK
+385 TGKASSQIIAEFDK
-400 IAKDPVSG
+400 IASDPVKG
-408 LAELNKTYN
+408 LEKLNEQYN

-423 LTYINNLKK
+423 LTYIDTLSRTKGE
-432 TEGQTA
+432 TE
-438 AVTAATKI
+438 AVSEATKL
-446 FADVMDDRIEKLA
+446 FADVMEERMKSITDNA
-459 ESANPL
+459 TPL
-465 EKMWWNIKKWSSDA
+465 EEMWSDIKQWSSDA
-479 WDSVSDRTL
+479 WGWVGDHTL
-488 GALNLIT
+488 GALNLII
-495 DVVAGTVEQVK
+495 DVVQGTVIQVK
-506 VLLNYGD
+506 MILAKGD
-513 QYIGEFVISATKAMQ
+513 EYISNFIASAIKATQ
-528 GIPGMGTLGQSVIDE
+528 SLPGMSNFGADVLKE
-543 QKKIVDAAKKQNE
+543 QENIVKSSRDNYDQLASELDAIN
-556 ELLKS
+556 
-561 IAERDARIR
+561 ARVE
-570 KGEMGYVEAMKQ
+570 KGEMGYIEAMRQ
-582 SRTLEKQYSEETK
+582 RRTLEKQYSEETK
-595 ETIRKEAEE
+595 EAIRKEAEE

-641 EHKEIGQKI
+641 EHKEIGQKL

-671 SKRQLSAEEKALLAS
+671 SKRQLSEEEKALLAS
-686 QERVVELAKQKAEIG
+686 QEKVIELAKQKAEIG

-717 LKFVNEMTVATEQ
+717 LKFVNEMTAATEQ
-730 LNASRGLSTRE
+730 LNASRGMGARE

-869 SFAGGASSGASAASQ
+869 SFAGGASSGSSAASQ

-935 VIDVSG
+935 VVDVSG
-941 MEVKVDNG
+941 MEVRVDNG

>member
-96 NGVVPD
+96 QGVVPD

-141 QAAARSKAFMDSLNS
+141 QAAARSKAFMDALNG

-170 LKAAELGLSN
+170 LKAAELGLSK
-180 EAAPLIAKLKEQ
+180 EAASLIAKLKDQ

-198 AGISAGQYSQAM
+198 AGISAGEYRQAM

-218 DVATSLASGMP
+218 DVVTSLASGMP
-229 VWMVAIQQGGQISD
+229 VWMVAIQQGGQIKD
-243 SFGGIGNAM
+243 SFGGIGNTFKVLLSYINPVTVGVGVLVGSLGL
-252 QLAKDGVID
+252 LAKAGYDS
-261 YISSIT
+261 YKSIT
-267 ELKSAFAD
+267 DMQNALIE
-275 VRTLGQDAITRFGR
+275 T
-289 TATIFGGGIFT
+289 
-300 AVAAIGYAAYSS
+300 
-312 YSELSEL
+312 
-319 QSAIVLSGGYAVQS
+319 GGYAGVT
-333 AAEMDTL
+333 AEDL
-340 TDSITK
+340 DSVSKKIAQTS
-346 NSKAS
+346 NSTIRSIREIVTELAS
-351 GGAVKDIAAYMAKS
+351 S
-365 GKYTSDQ
+365 GKYTREQ
-372 IKIIT
+372 IQNIT
-377 ASTADWAT
+377 KATAEWSAST
-385 VTGTSADKIIAEFDK
+385 GKSASQIISEFDK
-400 IAKDPVSG
+400 IASDPVKG
-408 LAELNKTYN
+408 LKKLNEQYN

-423 LTYINNLKK
+423 LTYIDTLSRTKGE
-432 TEGQTA
+432 TE
-438 AVTAATKI
+438 AVSEATKL
-446 FADVMDDRIEKLA
+446 FSDVMEKRMKSIA
-459 ESANPL
+459 DNATPL
-465 EKMWWNIKKWSSDA
+465 EKMWNDIKLWASDA
-479 WDSVSDRTL
+479 WGWVGDHTL
-488 GALNLIT
+488 GALNLII
-495 DVVAGTVEQVK
+495 DVIQGTVIQVK
-506 VLLNYGD
+506 MILAKGD
-513 QYIGEFVISATKAMQ
+513 EYISNFIASAIKATQ
-528 GIPGMGTLGQSVIDE
+528 SLPGMRDFGADVLKE
-543 QKKIVDAAKKQNE
+543 QENIVKSSRDNYDQLASELDAIN
-556 ELLKS
+556 
-561 IAERDARIR
+561 ARVE
-570 KGEMGYVEAMKQ
+570 KGEMGYIEAMRQ
-582 SRTLEKQYSEETK
+582 RRTLEKQYSEETK
-595 ETIRKEAEE
+595 EAIRKEAEE

-641 EHKEIGQKI
+641 EHKEIGQKL

-686 QERVVELAKQKAEIG
+686 QERVIELAKQKAEIG
-701 DQIVKQQQLNA
+701 DQIVKQQQLND

-717 LKFVNEMTVATEQ
+717 LKFVNEMTAATEQ
-730 LNASRGLSTRE
+730 LNASRGLSARE

-752 TDYINAGGGEGDE
+752 TDYINSGGSEGDE

-791 AESAFADYGDSAMD
+791 AESAFADYGDAAMD

-816 ALNGMT
+816 ALNGMS

-834 NFADFAKNIISMI
+834 NFEDFAKNIIGMI

-869 SFAGGASSGASAASQ
+869 SFAGVASSGASAASQ
-884 ATPAP
+884 ATPTP
-889 AASVFRSVSSGGAAV
+889 AASVFRSASSGGAAV

-935 VIDVSG
+935 VVDVSG
-941 MEVKVDNG
+941 MEVRVDNG
-949 SDPRGISQGVEMMFK
+949 SDPRVISQGVEMMFK

>member
-53 KEHAEQLKRQ
+53 KEHAEQLRRQ

-96 NGVVPD
+96 QGVVPD

-141 QAAARSKAFMDSLNS
+141 QAAARSKAFMDALNG

-170 LKAAELGLSN
+170 LKAAELGLSK
-180 EAAPLIAKLKEQ
+180 EAAPLIAKLKDQ

-198 AGISAGQYSQAM
+198 AGISAGEYRQAM

-218 DVATSLASGMP
+218 DVVTSLASGMP
-229 VWMVAIQQGGQISD
+229 VWMVAIQQGGQIKD
-243 SFGGIGNAM
+243 SFGGIGNTFKVLLSYINPVTAGVGVLVGSLGL
-252 QLAKDGVID
+252 LAKAGYDS
-261 YISSIT
+261 YKSIT
-267 ELKSAFAD
+267 DIQNALIE
-275 VRTLGQDAITRFGR
+275 T
-289 TATIFGGGIFT
+289 
-300 AVAAIGYAAYSS
+300 
-312 YSELSEL
+312 
-319 QSAIVLSGGYAVQS
+319 GGYAGVT
-333 AAEMDTL
+333 AEDL
-340 TDSITK
+340 DSVSKKIAQTS
-346 NSKAS
+346 NSIIVSIREIVTELAS
-351 GGAVKDIAAYMAKS
+351 S
-365 GKYTSDQ
+365 GKYTREQ
-372 IKIIT
+372 IQNIT
-377 ASTADWAT
+377 KATAEWSAST
-385 VTGTSADKIIAEFDK
+385 GKSASQIISEFDK
-400 IAKDPVSG
+400 IASDPVKG
-408 LAELNKTYN
+408 LKKLNEQYN

-423 LTYINNLKK
+423 LTYIDTLSRTKGE
-432 TEGQTA
+432 TE
-438 AVTAATKI
+438 AVSEATKL
-446 FADVMDDRIEKLA
+446 FADVMEKRMKSIA
-459 ESANPL
+459 DNATPL
-465 EKMWWNIKKWSSDA
+465 EKMWSDIKQWASDA
-479 WDSVSDRTL
+479 WGWVGDHTL
-488 GALNLIT
+488 GALNLII
-495 DVVAGTVEQVK
+495 DVVQGTVIQVK
-506 VLLNYGD
+506 MILAKGD
-513 QYIGEFVISATKAMQ
+513 EYISNFIASAIKATQ
-528 GIPGMGTLGQSVIDE
+528 SLPGMSDFGADVLKE
-543 QKKIVDAAKKQNE
+543 QENIVKSSRDNYDQLASELDAIN
-556 ELLKS
+556 
-561 IAERDARIR
+561 ARVE
-570 KGEMGYVEAMKQ
+570 KGEMGYIEAMRQ
-582 SRTLEKQYSEETK
+582 RRTLEKQYSEETK
-595 ETIRKEAEE
+595 EAIRKEAEE

-641 EHKEIGQKI
+641 EHKEIGQKL

-686 QERVVELAKQKAEIG
+686 QERVIELAKQKAEIG
-701 DQIVKQQQLNA
+701 DQIVKQQQLND

-717 LKFVNEMTVATEQ
+717 LKFVNEMTAATEQ

-752 TDYINAGGGEGDE
+752 TDYINSGGSEGDE

-791 AESAFADYGDSAMD
+791 AESAFADYGDAAMD

-816 ALNGMT
+816 ALNGMS

-834 NFADFAKNIISMI
+834 NFEDFAKNIIGMI

-884 ATPAP
+884 ATPTP
-889 AASVFRSVSSGGAAV
+889 AASVFRSASSGGAAV

-941 MEVKVDNG
+941 MEVRVDNG

>member
-96 NGVVPD
+96 QGVVPD

-141 QAAARSKAFMDSLNS
+141 QAAARSKAFMDALNG

-170 LKAAELGLSN
+170 LKAAELGLSK
-180 EAAPLIAKLKEQ
+180 EAASLIAKLKDQ

-198 AGISAGQYSQAM
+198 AGISAGEYRQAM

-218 DVATSLASGMP
+218 DVVTSLASGMP
-229 VWMVAIQQGGQISD
+229 VWMVAIQQGGQIKD
-243 SFGGIGNAM
+243 SFGGIGNTFKVLLSYINPVTVGVGVLVGSLGL
-252 QLAKDGVID
+252 LAKAGYDS
-261 YISSIT
+261 YKSIT
-267 ELKSAFAD
+267 DMQNALIE
-275 VRTLGQDAITRFGR
+275 T
-289 TATIFGGGIFT
+289 
-300 AVAAIGYAAYSS
+300 
-312 YSELSEL
+312 
-319 QSAIVLSGGYAVQS
+319 GGYAGVT
-333 AAEMDTL
+333 AEDL
-340 TDSITK
+340 DSVSKKIAQTS
-346 NSKAS
+346 NSTIRSIREIVTELAS
-351 GGAVKDIAAYMAKS
+351 S
-365 GKYTSDQ
+365 GKYTREQ
-372 IKIIT
+372 IQNIT
-377 ASTADWAT
+377 KATAEWSAST
-385 VTGTSADKIIAEFDK
+385 GKSASQIISEFDK
-400 IAKDPVSG
+400 IASDPVKG
-408 LAELNKTYN
+408 LKKLNEQYN

-423 LTYINNLKK
+423 LTYIDTLSRTKGE
-432 TEGQTA
+432 TE
-438 AVTAATKI
+438 AVSEATKL
-446 FADVMDDRIEKLA
+446 FADVMEKRMKSIA
-459 ESANPL
+459 DNATPL
-465 EKMWWNIKKWSSDA
+465 EKMWNDIKLWASDA
-479 WDSVSDRTL
+479 WGWVGDHTL
-488 GALNLIT
+488 GALNLII
-495 DVVAGTVEQVK
+495 DVIQGTVIQVK
-506 VLLNYGD
+506 MILAKGD
-513 QYIGEFVISATKAMQ
+513 EYISNFIASAIKATQ
-528 GIPGMGTLGQSVIDE
+528 SLPGMRDFGADVLKE
-543 QKKIVDAAKKQNE
+543 QENIVKSSRDNYDQLASELDAIN
-556 ELLKS
+556 
-561 IAERDARIR
+561 ARVE
-570 KGEMGYVEAMKQ
+570 KGEMGYIEAMRQ
-582 SRTLEKQYSEETK
+582 RRTLEKQYSEETK
-595 ETIRKEAEE
+595 EAIRKEAEE

-641 EHKEIGQKI
+641 EHKEIGQKL

-686 QERVVELAKQKAEIG
+686 QERVIELAKQKAEIG
-701 DQIVKQQQLNA
+701 DQIVKQQQLND

-717 LKFVNEMTVATEQ
+717 LKFVNEMTAATEQ
-730 LNASRGLSTRE
+730 LNASRGLSARE

-752 TDYINAGGGEGDE
+752 TDYINSGGSEGDE

-791 AESAFADYGDSAMD
+791 AESAFADYGDAAMD

-816 ALNGMT
+816 ALNGMS

-834 NFADFAKNIISMI
+834 NFEDFAKNIIGMI

-869 SFAGGASSGASAASQ
+869 SFAGVVSSGASAASQ
-884 ATPAP
+884 STPTP
-889 AASVFRSVSSGGAAV
+889 AASVFRSASSGGAAV

-935 VIDVSG
+935 VVDVSG
-941 MEVKVDNG
+941 MEVRVDNG

-975 EVYNY
+975 EVYNC

>member
-42 INESEVAKQKA
+42 INEAEVAKQKA

-96 NGVVPD
+96 QGVVPD
-102 ETFFRLGEMLDLQ
+102 ETFFRLGEMLDMQ

-141 QAAARSKAFMDSLNS
+141 QAAARSKAFMDALNG

-170 LKAAELGLSN
+170 LKAAELGLSK
-180 EAAPLIAKLKEQ
+180 EAAPLIAKLKDQ

-198 AGISAGQYSQAM
+198 AGISAGEYRQAM

-218 DVATSLASGMP
+218 DVVTSLASGMP
-229 VWMVAIQQGGQISD
+229 VWMVAIQQGGQIKD
-243 SFGGIGNAM
+243 SFGGIGNTFKVLLSYINPVTVGVGVLVGSLGL
-252 QLAKDGVID
+252 LAKAGYDS
-261 YISSIT
+261 YKSIT
-267 ELKSAFAD
+267 DMQNALIE
-275 VRTLGQDAITRFGR
+275 T
-289 TATIFGGGIFT
+289 
-300 AVAAIGYAAYSS
+300 
-312 YSELSEL
+312 
-319 QSAIVLSGGYAVQS
+319 GGYAGVT
-333 AAEMDTL
+333 AEDL
-340 TDSITK
+340 DSVSKKIAQTS
-346 NSKAS
+346 NSTIGSIREIVTELAS
-351 GGAVKDIAAYMAKS
+351 S
-365 GKYTSDQ
+365 GKYTREQ
-372 IKIIT
+372 IQNIT
-377 ASTADWAT
+377 KATAEWSAATGKSASQ
-385 VTGTSADKIIAEFDK
+385 IIAEFDK
-400 IAKDPVSG
+400 IASDPVKG
-408 LAELNKTYN
+408 LEKLNEQYN

-423 LTYINNLKK
+423 LTYIDTLSRTKGE
-432 TEGQTA
+432 TE
-438 AVTAATKI
+438 AVSEATKL
-446 FADVMDDRIEKLA
+446 FADVMEKRMKSIA
-459 ESANPL
+459 ENATPL
-465 EKMWWNIKKWSSDA
+465 EKMWNDIKQWASDA
-479 WDSVSDRTL
+479 WGWVGDHTL
-488 GALNLIT
+488 GALNLII
-495 DVVAGTVEQVK
+495 DVVQGTVIQVK
-506 VLLNYGD
+506 MILAKGD
-513 QYIGEFVISATKAMQ
+513 EYISNFIASAIKATQ
-528 GIPGMGTLGQSVIDE
+528 SLPGMSDFGADVLKE
-543 QKKIVDAAKKQNE
+543 QENIVKSSRDNYDQLASELDAIN
-556 ELLKS
+556 
-561 IAERDARIR
+561 ARVE

-582 SRTLEKQYSEETK
+582 RRTLEKQYSEETK
-595 ETIRKEAEE
+595 EAIRKEAEE

-641 EHKEIGQKI
+641 EHKEIGQKL

-671 SKRQLSAEEKALLAS
+671 SKRQLSAEEKALLAN
-686 QERVVELAKQKAEIG
+686 QEKVLELAKQKAEIG

-717 LKFVNEMTVATEQ
+717 LKFVNDLTAATEQ
-730 LNASRGLSTRE
+730 LNASRGMSTRE

-752 TDYINAGGGEGDE
+752 TDYINAGGSEGDE

-791 AESAFADYGDSAMD
+791 AESAFADYGDSAID
-805 MYGNVNEIASS
+805 MYGNVYDIASS
-816 ALNGMT
+816 SLNGMS
-822 DMMVQFLTTGKA
+822 DMMTQFLTTGKA
-834 NFADFAKNIISMI
+834 NFEDFAKNIISMI

-889 AASVFRSVSSGGAAV
+889 AASVFRSVSSGGASV

-935 VIDVSG
+935 VVDVSG
-941 MEVKVDNG
+941 MEVRVDNG

>member
-53 KEHAEQLKRQ
+53 KEHAEQLRRQ

-96 NGVVPD
+96 QGVVPD

-141 QAAARSKAFMDSLNS
+141 QAAARSKAFMDALNG

-170 LKAAELGLSN
+170 LKAAELGLSK
-180 EAAPLIAKLKEQ
+180 EAAPLIAKLKDQ

-198 AGISAGQYSQAM
+198 AGISAGEYRQAM

-218 DVATSLASGMP
+218 DVVTSLASGMP
-229 VWMVAIQQGGQISD
+229 VWMVAIQQGGQIKD
-243 SFGGIGNAM
+243 SFGGIGNTFKVLLSYINPVKAGVGVLVGSLGL
-252 QLAKDGVID
+252 LAKAGYDS
-261 YISSIT
+261 YKSIT
-267 ELKSAFAD
+267 DIQNALIE
-275 VRTLGQDAITRFGR
+275 T
-289 TATIFGGGIFT
+289 
-300 AVAAIGYAAYSS
+300 
-312 YSELSEL
+312 
-319 QSAIVLSGGYAVQS
+319 GGYAGVT
-333 AAEMDTL
+333 AEDL
-340 TDSITK
+340 DSVSKKIAQTS
-346 NSKAS
+346 NSTIGSIREIVTELAS
-351 GGAVKDIAAYMAKS
+351 S
-365 GKYTSDQ
+365 GKYTREQ
-372 IKIIT
+372 IQNIT
-377 ASTADWAT
+377 KATAEWSAATGKSASQ
-385 VTGTSADKIIAEFDK
+385 IIAEFDK
-400 IAKDPVSG
+400 IASDPVKG
-408 LAELNKTYN
+408 LKKLNEQYN

-423 LTYINNLKK
+423 LTYIDTLSRTKGE
-432 TEGQTA
+432 TE
-438 AVTAATKI
+438 AVSEATKL
-446 FADVMDDRIEKLA
+446 FADVMEKRMKSIA
-459 ESANPL
+459 DNATPL
-465 EKMWWNIKKWSSDA
+465 EKMWSDIKQWASDA
-479 WDSVSDRTL
+479 WGWVGDHTL
-488 GALNLIT
+488 GALNLII
-495 DVVAGTVEQVK
+495 DVVQGTVIQVK
-506 VLLNYGD
+506 MILAKGD
-513 QYIGEFVISATKAMQ
+513 EYISNFIASAIKATQ
-528 GIPGMGTLGQSVIDE
+528 SLPGMSDFGDDVLKE
-543 QKKIVDAAKKQNE
+543 QENIVKSSRDNYEQLASELDAIN
-556 ELLKS
+556 
-561 IAERDARIR
+561 ARVE

-582 SRTLEKQYSEETK
+582 RRTLEKQYSEETK
-595 ETIRKEAEE
+595 EAIRKEAEE

-641 EHKEIGQKI
+641 EHKEIGQKL

-686 QERVVELAKQKAEIG
+686 QEKVVELAKQKAEIG
-701 DQIVKQQQLNA
+701 DQIVKQQQLND

-717 LKFVNEMTVATEQ
+717 LKFVNEMTAATEQ

-935 VIDVSG
+935 VVDVSG